1 MAKEKLNLEFNAEV
15 QANVDNIKATINGL
29 KRQLDKLKIPASASK
44 GFERSLQSLSNELVN
59 FEAIAEHGV
68 ESLSDT
74 KKAEAS
80 WAKISNLLGRI
91 TYQIRDLKESPEQIF
106 SKETAA
112 NIEAANKAL
121 EAYQKKMDSI
131 KRTQLYKD
139 KMKSK
144 TDAAR
149 NLSSAESTAT
159 AQSRKVDDQRARLE
173 EAERTWA
180 NERAANFEQQKRDL
194 AEVSSLIAQQ
204 TRIIEDQK
212 KVQAT
217 LNDQEVVTKEGE
229 LQKTFKKALAR
240 ARTEVAEKEAAL
252 EIAKETQ
259 QVATETEKAAKKKK
273 TTAKSQLNK
282 AKKELKEDDPAII
295 QKTEEKTQAENE
307 YAEAQNRTAEAIV
320 AVQEAERA
328 LEEIRQRKAQLEE
341 KANQAE
347 GAKQQIAQAQERKKE
362 LVEEQA
368 ALKAAVQENETFQK
382 QIEKQSNS
390 LAQQEQLL
398 NRYNTS
404 VDQAREA
411 LNLVN
416 QELSSMEL
424 TGTEEEVRQIVTAFG
439 SFAATTT
446 DISAIGRDTEALR
459 AILDSYKVDSLR
471 AIPLAFEAMGRAA
484 ATTAEPVRA
493 VGEMIEATSETA
505 RGITRAAEETE
516 RLKDSILEF
525 FSISN
530 TIQIFKDA
538 IRDAFN
544 TVKELDAAMTETAVV
559 TDASIGDMWNR
570 LPRYTQAANDL
581 GTTTLGAYETMTL
594 FYQQGLKTDEVFE
607 IGTETM
613 KMARIA
619 GLDYAD
625 ATNKMT
631 AALRGFN
638 MELDETSARRVNDV
652 YSELAAITAADT
664 EEIANAMTKTA
675 SIAHNANMEFET
687 TAAFLSQIIE
697 TTRESAETAGTAMKT
712 VIARFQELKKDPS
725 LIGEVDGEIVDAN
738 KIESALRTVGVA
750 LRDSSGQFRDLDDV
764 FLELASKWKDMD
776 KNTQRYIATV
786 AAGSRQ
792 QSRFIAMMSDYDRTM
807 ELVNAANESAGAS
820 QRQFEKTVDSLESKL
835 NRLSNAWA
843 EYTMG
848 LANSTV
854 IKGVV
859 DTLTLFLNAL
869 NDITSWT
876 GNKGLGGVI
885 TGFNKL
891 ALTIAALRGGG
902 ALADTFFGYFGMLNE
917 DTKGL
922 YKFAN
927 GLEAIKLTAED
938 IPGMFTSLG
947 GKISA
952 FKTKIVDA
960 FGAAKAAFSVTSLL
974 KYIGVIGGVVAALA
988 VVVSVYKAIKAA
1000 SPEAQLERTAEL
1012 TKEASEAANEAA
1024 QSYNTLND
1032 SLKNIED
1039 GTSTLENLTRGT
1051 QEWKQ
1056 AVQDVNR
1063 QILELIEKYPELAAF
1078 VESKGGVLTIN
1089 ENKKNAQGQRAE
1101 DVREDYLSKKNQ
1113 AAGVESIAK
1122 IAEIRAQS
1130 AIDFQDLQADAK
1142 VYSIEYQPV
1151 GAYGAAAGTQMTQIA
1166 PRDITEALALAL
1178 ARGEVAPNKEG
1189 VNSWVSEKGYDN
1201 LKVENLNIKALTEF
1215 GYSLQAAEEAMS
1227 VFTQSLTTNALAQM
1241 DVANE
1246 TAEMMT
1252 GFMTDD
1258 RVEAIYT
1265 NALENVQVNTTNKD
1279 RLADIMGWDYDG
1291 GKFYA
1296 GEGED
1301 RHEIEGM
1308 TDEYFKELY
1317 ASILAQETIT
1327 STLMNFSSA
1336 MKNWESGFS
1345 TEIFS
1350 ALTAAYGDSSGGQL
1364 TKGDLKLLE
1373 SVNLEKLYN
1382 QGGGEVALGSYEQ
1395 FTADFISFID
1405 QAVTRFNEA
1414 KGTFA
1419 SLGVNLNSFNFDE
1432 ILTSGALEGLSLN
1445 LEQIYDESGFAGVR
1459 LIMNELQEM
1468 TEGLEDSEVE
1478 DFVSSLNAIDWT
1490 NIDSIEGLTSSLRN
1504 FGIEVNG
1511 GEAALNELASAII
1524 KLSGATRNW
1533 DLEALGGRID
1543 QTGQLI
1549 SDISSGEKDDRIF
1562 SAEEAE
1568 ILRKASPDIELTR
1581 TGEDSFVYA
1590 GDNLKHL
1597 TEVLSQYISN
1607 LITTTPSFENATQEQ
1622 KTDILTTAYS
1632 GMSGFDM
1639 LNMAPGD
1646 EAQEKAITNTMKAKI
1661 AQENLQKQVEEATAA
1676 ITEENKEFA
1685 KNEKAVEALVL
1696 DANEANKATEKL
1708 CETIEDNSEAFKEGN
1723 KQIANGGKASD
1734 NYYKVLSQISA
1745 QAKNVFGDIATEEF
1759 VQANAEAFE
1768 QLAEGGAIGAAA
1780 FEKLQESARQATLTA
1795 LESDERVAG
1804 ALTDIQNWIAQA
1816 DLDFS
1821 VNGYANITDIVNKLL
1836 TVGYTIEETKALLE
1850 SLLGASV
1857 NFKVEYQKMV
1867 LPRAAYDAMYKGQ
1880 AGVTAK
1886 DINGMMYEVSIPKAI
1901 TTSGGA
1907 TAKKKTYRNSGYN
1920 PSSSKGGGGGSSGGS
1935 KEEGWENPY
1944 DKLYNLTREIN
1955 EELRERERLER
1966 RYQQLLKEHHTGA
1979 QDIVAVSEK
1988 ELAHLQEKVELQQA
2002 LIAGRKKQLEEYI
2015 ADNSSLSKYA
2025 EIETNERG
2033 EQVLRI
2039 DWEAINK
2046 VTDADKGQEIE
2057 DYITQLEEWMDS
2069 LEEAQDSLQEIEDAV
2084 QEIKE
2089 RGKDE
2094 YFSLE
2099 DKIKEAVT
2107 QFYQAEIDNL
2117 AAINDSINS
2126 TNERLVDAI
2135 QSSVDKMRQDRENA
2149 ETEEEIADK
2158 QRQLAYLQQDTSGAN
2173 DLAILRLQDEIEQAQ
2188 QDYTDT
2194 LIDQKISE
2202 LQDQNDKAAE
2212 QRQQQIELAQAQLDH
2227 YIESGEIWQ
2236 EVYDLMGSG
2245 LNEETGLIRGSKL
2258 EEILKRSETF
2268 SGLSEIGQMEW
2279 LKELNANVASALA
2292 YLKVGRQLED
2302 LGFAEGTEITFT
2314 TSDGKTLKGKM
2325 DKSGNVTVDGKTYSD
2340 IYQGYDGNFYSE
2352 EEYENK
2358 KASQKPTDT
2367 KPSKESTAVSEQEE
2381 WKPSVGSFVK
2391 IQKDARFVSGEKVLE
2406 AVRAEGVI
2414 SGKKGAFKILRDQ
2427 GDGNFYVGKEWSRNG
2442 VTGLINKKYLTK
2454 YKTGGLADF
2463 TGPAWL
2469 DGTKSKPEMV
2479 LNARDTQNF
2488 IQLKDILSNILSR
2501 TSGSSTTEN
2510 NGDYTYDIDIN
2521 VEKIGSDYDLDRIAS
2536 KVRSMITDA
2545 SQYRNN
2551 NAIGLKR

>member
-1 MAKEKLNLEFNAEV
+1 MAKEKLSLVFDAEI
-15 QANVDNIKATINGL
+15 QTNVDNIKTIINSL
-29 KRQLDKLKIPASASK
+29 KRQLDSLKIPTSASK
-44 GFERSLQSLSNELVN
+44 GFERNLQSLNNELSN
-59 FEAIAEHGV
+59 FETIAEHGV

-80 WAKISNLLGRI
+80 WLKISNLLGRI
-91 TYQIRDLKESPEQIF
+91 SHQIKDLKDSPDQIF
-106 SKETAA
+106 SKTTAA

-121 EAYQKKMDSI
+121 ELYQKKMESVR
-131 KRTQLYKD
+131 RTQSYKD
-139 KMKSK
+139 KVKSK
-144 TDAAR
+144 TEATR
-149 NLSSAESTAT
+149 TLNTAEASVASQTRKFEE
-159 AQSRKVDDQRARLE
+159 AQARLE
-173 EAERTWA
+173 ADERTWA
-180 NERAANFEQQKRDL
+180 SSRAANYEQQKREL
-194 AEVSSLIAQQ
+194 AKVNNLIEEQ
-204 TRIIEDQK
+204 TRILEEQK
-212 KVQAT
+212 RVQT
-217 LNDQEVVTKEGE
+217 DLNDEDVVTKEGD
-229 LQKTFKKALAR
+229 LQKNFKKSLSR
-240 ARTEVAEKEAAL
+240 ARLEVEEKEKAVEAAKEAQKVAEQAEKT
-252 EIAKETQ
+252 AKNKQ
-259 QVATETEKAAKKKK
+259 SS
-273 TTAKSQLNK
+273 AKSQVTRLQ
-282 AKKELKEDDPAII
+282 KKGLKEDDPAIVKQI
-295 QKTEEKTQAENE
+295 ENRTEAIAAYNQAQENTRKAIEGVQQAE
-307 YAEAQNRTAEAIV
+307 Q
-320 AVQEAERA
+320 A
-328 LEEIRQRKAQLEE
+328 LEAAHQKKEQLEQ
-341 KANQAE
+341 KAVQAE
-347 GAKQQIAQAQERKKE
+347 GAKQQIAQAQERKKS
-362 LVEEQA
+362 LIAEQNV
-368 ALKAAVQENETFQK
+368 LKAAVQEHEEFQS
-382 QIEKQSNS
+382 QLERQLNS
-390 LAQQEQLL
+390 LIDQEAQLQ
-398 NRYNTS
+398 RYKDAVN
-404 VDQAREA
+404 QAKEA
-411 LNLVN
+411 LN
-416 QELSSMEL
+416 QIKRELSEEEL
-424 TGTEEEVRQIVTAFG
+424 SNTEEEWGRVIAAFER
-439 SFAATTT
+439 
-446 DISAIGRDTEALR
+446 ISTIDFSEIGRDTEALG
-459 AILDSYKVDSLR
+459 AALEDYKTDSLR
-471 AIPLAFEAMGRAA
+471 AIPTSLEAISREAERAA
-484 ATTAEPVRA
+484 PA
-493 VGEMIEATSETA
+493 VEEVGRIVEETSETA
-505 RGITRAAEETE
+505 KSISRAAEETE

-570 LPRYTQAANDL
+570 LPRYTQAANEL

-820 QRQFEKTVDSLESKL
+820 QRQFEKTIDSLESKL

-876 GNKGLGGVI
+876 GNEGLGGII

-927 GLEAIKLTAED
+927 GLEAIKLTAKD
-938 IPGMFTSLG
+938 IPGMFASLG
-947 GKISA
+947 EKVSA
-952 FKTKIVDA
+952 FKTKIIDA

-974 KYIGVIGGVVAALA
+974 KYIGVIGGIVAALT
-988 VVVSVYKAIKAA
+988 VVVSIYKAIKAA

-1032 SLKNIED
+1032 SLKNIEE
-1039 GTSTLENLTRGT
+1039 GTSTLENLIRGT

-1056 AVQDVNR
+1056 AVQDVNG

-1078 VESKGGVLTIN
+1078 VESKGGILTIN
-1089 ENKKNAQGQRAE
+1089 ENKKNTQGQRAE
-1101 DVREDYLSKKNQ
+1101 DIREDYFLKKNQ
-1113 AAGVESIAK
+1113 AAGIESIAK
-1122 IAEIRAQS
+1122 IAEIRAQN
-1130 AIDFQDLQADAK
+1130 AVDFQDLQEDAI
-1142 VYSIEYQPV
+1142 VRSIEQRQV
-1151 GAYGAAAGTQMTQIA
+1151 DEYGTVEKFLADRQ
-1166 PRDITEALALAL
+1166 DITEALALAL
-1178 ARGEVAPNKEG
+1178 VRGEVAPNKEG
-1189 VNSWVSEKGYDN
+1189 INSWASKKGYDN
-1201 LKVENLNIKALTEF
+1201 LEIEELNIKALAEF

-1241 DVANE
+1241 DVTNE
-1246 TAEMMT
+1246 AAEMMT
-1252 GFMTDD
+1252 SFMTDD
-1258 RVEAIYT
+1258 RIEAIYAD
-1265 NALENVQVNTTNKD
+1265 ALKNIEVNTTNKE

-1291 GKFYA
+1291 EKFYA

-1317 ASILAQETIT
+1317 ASVLTQETIT
-1327 STLMNFSSA
+1327 SALINFSSA
-1336 MKNWESGFS
+1336 MKNWESGLG

-1350 ALTAAYGDSSGGQL
+1350 ALAAVYSDSSGKQL
-1364 TKGDLKLLE
+1364 TKEDLKLLE
-1373 SVNLEKLYN
+1373 GVNLENLYE
-1382 QGGGEVALGSYEQ
+1382 QGGGEATLGSYDQ
-1395 FTADFISFID
+1395 FVADFNSFID

-1414 KGTFA
+1414 EGAFA
-1419 SLGVNLNSFNFDE
+1419 SLGVNLDDFNFNE
-1432 ILTSGALEGLSLN
+1432 SLTSGALEGLSLN

-1459 LIMNELQEM
+1459 SIMNELQKM
-1468 TEGLEDSEVE
+1468 TEGMEDSEVE

-1511 GEAALNELASAII
+1511 GEAALNELANAII
-1524 KLSGATRNW
+1524 KLGGATRNW
-1533 DLEALGGRID
+1533 DLETLGGRID
-1543 QTGQLI
+1543 QTSQLI
-1549 SDISSGEKDDRIF
+1549 SDISSGEKDDKVF

-1568 ILRKASPDIELTR
+1568 ILRKASPDIELIR

-1597 TEVLSQYISN
+1597 TEVLSQYVSN

-1622 KTDILTTAYS
+1622 KTDMLTTAYS

-1646 EAQEKAITNTMKAKI
+1646 ETQEKAIANTMKAKI
-1661 AQENLQKQVEEATAA
+1661 AQENLQKQIEEATVA
-1676 ITEENKEFA
+1676 IAEENKEFA
-1685 KNEKAVEALVL
+1685 KNEKAVEALIL
-1696 DANEANKATEKL
+1696 DANEANKATAKL

-1734 NYYKVLSQISA
+1734 NYYKILSQISA
-1745 QAKNVFGDIATEEF
+1745 QAKNVFGDVATEEF

-1780 FEKLQESARQATLTA
+1780 FEKLYESARQATLTA
-1795 LESDERVAG
+1795 LESDERIAG

-1857 NFKVEYQKMV
+1857 EFEVDYQTITIPTT
-1867 LPRAAYDAMYKGQ
+1867 LYNQRAKYGNTEVVSQDGGMTTYK
-1880 AGVTAK
+1880 
-1886 DINGMMYEVSIPKAI
+1886 IPSTISVK
-1901 TTSGGA
+1901 GGA
-1907 TAKKKTYRNSGYN
+1907 TAKKKTYRNSGYS
-1920 PSSSKGGGGGSSGGS
+1920 PSSSKSGGGSSGGS
-1935 KEEGWENPY
+1935 KEEDWENPY

-1988 ELAHLQEKVELQQA
+1988 ELAHLQEEVELQQA
-2002 LIAGRKKQLEEYI
+2002 LIAGRKEQLKEYI
-2015 ADNSSLSKYA
+2015 ADNSGLSKYA

-2046 VTDADKGQEIE
+2046 VTDTDKGQEIE

-2099 DKIKEAVT
+2099 DRIKEAVT
-2107 QFYQAEIDNL
+2107 QFYQSEIDNL
-2117 AAINDSINS
+2117 TAINESIND
-2126 TNERLVDAI
+2126 TNDRLVDAI
-2135 QSSVDKMRQDRENA
+2135 QSSVDKMRQDRENV

-2173 DLAILRLQDEIEQAQ
+2173 DLAILQLQDEIEQAQ

-2202 LQDQNDKAAE
+2202 LQEQNDKAAE

-2236 EVYDLMGSG
+2236 EVYDLMGNG

-2258 EEILKRSETF
+2258 EEILKKSETF

-2292 YLKVGRQLED
+2292 YLKVGRQLEN

-2314 TSDGKTLKGKM
+2314 TSDGKTIKGKM

-2340 IYQGYDGNFYSE
+2340 VYQGYDGNFYSE
-2352 EEYENK
+2352 EKYEDK
-2358 KASQKPTDT
+2358 RTPPKPADT
-2367 KPSKESTAVSEQEE
+2367 QPPKNSSPASEQEE
-2381 WKPSVGSFVK
+2381 WKPSVGNFVK
-2391 IQKDARFVSGEKVLE
+2391 IQKGAKFVSGEKVLE

-2454 YKTGGLADF
+2454 YKTGGLANF

-2488 IQLKDILSNILSR
+2488 IQLKDILANILSH
-2501 TSGSSTTEN
+2501 TSGSSITEN
-2510 NGDYTYDIDIN
+2510 NGDNTYDIDIN
-2521 VEKIGSDYDLDRIAS
+2521 VEKIGSDYDLDQIAS
-2536 KVRSMITDA
+2536 RVRSMITNA

>member
-1 MAKEKLNLEFNAEV
+1 MAKEKLNLVFDAEV

-149 NLSSAESTAT
+149 NLSSAESTAAT
-159 AQSRKVDDQRARLE
+159 QSRKVDDQRARLE
-173 EAERTWA
+173 EAERTWV

-194 AEVSSLIAQQ
+194 AEISSLITQQ

-259 QVATETEKAAKKKK
+259 QVAAETEKAAKKKK
-273 TTAKSQLNK
+273 TTAKSQFSK

-307 YAEAQNRTAEAIV
+307 YAEAQNRTVEAIA

-341 KANQAE
+341 RASQAE
-347 GAKQQIAQAQERKKE
+347 EAKQQIAQAQERKRE
-362 LVEEQA
+362 LTEEQA
-368 ALKAAVQENETFQK
+368 ALKAAVQENEAFQR
-382 QIEKQSNS
+382 QIERQGSS

-411 LNLVN
+411 VNLIN

-424 TGTEEEVRQIVTAFG
+424 TGTEEEVRQIVAAFSGFATA
-439 SFAATTT
+439 T
-446 DISAIGRDTEALR
+446 DILAIGRDTEALR
-459 AILDSYKVDSLR
+459 AILDSYRADSLR
-471 AIPLAFEAMGRAA
+471 AIPLAFEEMGRTA
-484 ATTAEPVRA
+484 ATTVEPVRA

-505 RGITRAAEETE
+505 RSITRAAEETE

-559 TDASIGDMWNR
+559 TDASISDMWNR

-725 LIGEVDGEIVDAN
+725 LIGEVDGEVVDAN

-820 QRQFEKTVDSLESKL
+820 QKQFEKTVDSLESKL

-848 LANSTV
+848 LANNAV
-854 IKGVV
+854 IKGAV
-859 DTLTLFLNAL
+859 DALTTLLNVL
-869 NDITSWT
+869 NDITSWA
-876 GNKGLGGVI
+876 GNEGLGGII

-902 ALADTFFGYFGMLNE
+902 ALADTFFAHFSMLNE
-917 DTKGL
+917 NTKGL

-927 GLEAIKLTAED
+927 GLEAIKLTAKD
-938 IPGMFTSLG
+938 IPGMFTALAEKAG
-947 GKISA
+947 V
-952 FKTKIVDA
+952 FKTKIADA
-960 FGAAKAAFSVTSLL
+960 FTAAKTAFSTGSLL
-974 KYIGVIGGVVAALA
+974 KYIGVIGGIVVALTA
-988 VVVSVYKAIKAA
+988 VVAIYKAIKEN
-1000 SPEAQLERTAEL
+1000 SPEAQLERAAKL
-1012 TKEASEAANEAA
+1012 TEEASGAAKEAA
-1024 QSYNTLND
+1024 QSYNDLKE
-1032 SLKNIED
+1032 SLEDIED
-1039 GTSTLENLTRGT
+1039 GTSSLEALTRGT
-1051 QEWKQ
+1051 QEWKK
-1056 AVQDVNR
+1056 AVQDTNQ
-1063 QILELIEKYPELAAF
+1063 QILELIEKYPALAAF
-1078 VESKGGVLTIN
+1078 VESNGGILTIN
-1089 ENKKNAQGQRAE
+1089 EQKTNAQGQRAQDIE
-1101 DVREDYLSKKNQ
+1101 NEYYLKKVQ
-1113 AAGVESIAK
+1113 AAGVEAIAK
-1122 IAEIRAQS
+1122 IEEIKVQS
-1130 AIDFQDLQADAK
+1130 SLEFQDLQADAR
-1142 VYSIEYQPV
+1142 VYTTGSVSQVEYGGQARRTV
-1151 GAYGAAAGTQMTQIA
+1151 SKEA
-1166 PRDITEALALAL
+1166 TEQLALAL
-1178 ARGEVAPNKEG
+1178 ASGEAAPNKEG
-1189 VNSWVSEKGYDN
+1189 AAAWLTKEGYDN
-1201 LKVENLNIKALTEF
+1201 FDTTSLNIDALIEF
-1215 GYSLQAAEEAMS
+1215 GQGLRAAKEAMS
-1227 VFTQSLTTNALAQM
+1227 VFTQSLTTSVLAQM
-1241 DVANE
+1241 DTTEEAAKAME
-1246 TAEMMT
+1246 S
-1252 GFMTDD
+1252 FMTDE
-1258 RVEAIYT
+1258 RVNAIY
-1265 NALENVQVNTTNKD
+1265 NSALSEVKVNKQSKQE
-1279 RLADIMGWDYDG
+1279 LADIMGWDYSR

-1308 TDEYFKELY
+1308 TDEYFKKLY
-1317 ASILAQETIT
+1317 ASVMAQQNIT
-1327 STLMNFSSA
+1327 TSLEGFSQA
-1336 MKNWESGFS
+1336 MGNWEEALGV
-1345 TEIFS
+1345 EAYS
-1350 ALTAAYGDSSGGQL
+1350 AISAAYGSSHGEQL
-1364 TKGDLKLLE
+1364 TKRDLELLDSLDINSIYE
-1373 SVNLEKLYN
+1373 
-1382 QGGGEVALGSYEQ
+1382 QAGGEEVLGSYDQ
-1395 FTADFISFID
+1395 FVADFNLFK
-1405 QAVTRFNEA
+1405 QEAAMRFEEVQNVFA
-1414 KGTFA
+1414 DLGTDLS
-1419 SLGVNLNSFNFDE
+1419 SLTFDDN
-1432 ILTSGALEGLSLN
+1432 LTSGAIEGLSRG
-1445 LEQIYDESGFAGVR
+1445 LEQVYNETGASGVR
-1459 LIMNELQEM
+1459 TITTMLQEM
-1468 TEGLEDSEVE
+1468 TEGLDATEVE
-1478 DFVSSLNAIDWT
+1478 RFASSLNAVNWT
-1490 NIDSIEGLTSSLRN
+1490 DVDAVEGLKSSFKN
-1504 FGIEVNG
+1504 FDIEVNG
-1511 GEAALNELASAII
+1511 GEAAINSLIEAII

-1533 DLEALGGRID
+1533 DLETLTERID
-1543 QTGQLI
+1543 QASQLI
-1549 SDISSGEKDDRIF
+1549 SDISTGEKEDRVF

-1568 ILRKASPDIELTR
+1568 ILRGASPSIELAR
-1581 TGEDSFVYA
+1581 TGEDSYVYA
-1590 GDNLKHL
+1590 GDNLKEL
-1597 TEVLSQYISN
+1597 TNLLNQYVSN
-1607 LITTTPSFENATQEQ
+1607 LITSTPSFENATQEQ
-1622 KTDILTTAYS
+1622 KADMLTTAYS

-1639 LNMAPGD
+1639 LNIAPGD
-1646 EAQEKAITNTMKAKI
+1646 EAQEKAIINTMEARV
-1661 AQENLQKQVEEATAA
+1661 AQESLQKQIEEATMA
-1676 ITEENKEFA
+1676 IAEENKEFA
-1685 KNEKAVEALVL
+1685 KNEKAVGALVL

-1708 CETIEDNSEAFKEGN
+1708 CKTVEDNSEAFKEGN
-1723 KQIANGGKASD
+1723 KQLANGGKVSD
-1734 NYYKVLSQISA
+1734 SYYKVLSQIASE
-1745 QAKNVFGDIATEEF
+1745 AKGVFGDIATEDF

-1768 QLAEGGAIGAAA
+1768 QLAEGGAVGAAA
-1780 FEKLQESARQATLTA
+1780 FERIQAAARQATLSA
-1795 LESDERVAG
+1795 LESDERIAG
-1804 ALTDIQNWIAQA
+1804 VLTDIQNWVAQA

-1850 SLLGASV
+1850 SLLGATV

-1867 LPRAAYDAMYKGQ
+1867 LPRAAYEAMYKGQ

-1907 TAKKKTYRNSGYN
+1907 TAKKKSYRNSGYS
-1920 PSSSKGGGGGSSGGS
+1920 PSGSGGGGSSGGS
-1935 KEEGWENPY
+1935 KEEDWENPY

-1979 QDIVAVSEK
+1979 QDIAAISEK
-1988 ELAHLQEKVELQQA
+1988 ELAHLQEEVELQQA
-2002 LIAGRKKQLEEYI
+2002 LIAGRKEQLEEYM
-2015 ADNSSLSKYA
+2015 ADNANLSKYA
-2025 EIETNERG
+2025 GIETNERG

-2046 VTDADKGQEIE
+2046 ITDTDKGQEVE
-2057 DYITQLEEWMDS
+2057 DYISQLEEWMDS

-2099 DKIKEAVT
+2099 DRIKEAVT

-2117 AAINDSINS
+2117 TAINESINS

-2158 QRQLAYLQQDTSGAN
+2158 QRKLAFLQQDTSGAN
-2173 DLAILRLQDEIEQAQ
+2173 DLAILQLQDEIEQAQ

-2194 LIDQKISE
+2194 LIDQKITE

-2258 EEILKRSETF
+2258 EEILKSSETF

-2302 LGFAEGTEITFT
+2302 LGFAEGTEVTFT

-2340 IYQGYDGNFYSE
+2340 VYQGYDGNFYSE

-2367 KPSKESTAVSEQEE
+2367 KPPKESTTVSEQEE
-2381 WKPSVGSFVK
+2381 WEPSVGSFVK
-2391 IQKDARFVSGEKVLE
+2391 IQKNARFVSGEKVLE
-2406 AVRAEGVI
+2406 AVRAEGVV

>member
-1 MAKEKLNLEFNAEV
+1 MAKEKLSLVFDAEI
-15 QANVDNIKATINGL
+15 QTNVDNIKTIINSL
-29 KRQLDKLKIPASASK
+29 KRQLDSLKIPASASK
-44 GFERSLQSLSNELVN
+44 GFERNLQSLNNELSN
-59 FEAIAEHGV
+59 FETIAEHGV

-80 WAKISNLLGRI
+80 WSKISNLLGRI
-91 TYQIRDLKESPEQIF
+91 GHQIRDLKDSPDQIF
-106 SKETAA
+106 SKTTAA

-121 EAYQKKMDSI
+121 ELYQKKMESVR
-131 KRTQLYKD
+131 RTQSYKD
-139 KMKSK
+139 KVKSK
-144 TDAAR
+144 TEATRTLNTAETNAASQTR
-149 NLSSAESTAT
+149 KLEE
-159 AQSRKVDDQRARLE
+159 AQARLE
-173 EAERTWA
+173 VGERAWA
-180 NERAANFEQQKRDL
+180 SSRAANYEQQKREL
-194 AEVSSLIAQQ
+194 TRVNNLIEEQ
-204 TRIIEDQK
+204 TRILEDQK
-212 KVQAT
+212 RVQAD
-217 LNDQEVVTKEGE
+217 LNDEDVVTKEGD
-229 LQKTFKKALAR
+229 LQKNFKRSLSR
-240 ARTEVAEKEAAL
+240 ARLEAEEKERALEATKEAQKVAEQA
-252 EIAKETQ
+252 
-259 QVATETEKAAKKKK
+259 EK
-273 TTAKSQLNK
+273 TAKTKQSSVRGQLTK
-282 AKKELKEDDPAII
+282 LQKKGLKEDDPAIVKQIEDKAAAEAAYAQAQQNTVEAI
-295 QKTEEKTQAENE
+295 QTVQQAE
-307 YAEAQNRTAEAIV
+307 Q
-320 AVQEAERA
+320 A
-328 LEEIRQRKAQLEE
+328 LEVARQRKEQLEQ
-341 KANQAE
+341 KAIQAE
-347 GAKQQIAQAQERKKE
+347 GAKQQIAQAQEKKKS
-362 LVEEQA
+362 LIAEQN
-368 ALKAAVQENETFQK
+368 ALKTTVQEHEEFQN
-382 QIEKQSNS
+382 QLEKQRNS
-390 LAQQEQLL
+390 LADQETQLQ
-398 NRYNTS
+398 RYKDAVN
-404 VDQAREA
+404 QAKEA
-411 LNLVN
+411 LN
-416 QELSSMEL
+416 QIKRELSEAEISS
-424 TGTEEEVRQIVTAFG
+424 TEEEWGRVIAAFERF
-439 SFAATTT
+439 STIDF
-446 DISAIGRDTEALR
+446 SEIGRDTEALG
-459 AILDSYKVDSLR
+459 AALEDYKTDSLR
-471 AIPLAFEAMGRAA
+471 AIPISLEAISREAERAA
-484 ATTAEPVRA
+484 PA
-493 VGEMIEATSETA
+493 VEEVGRIVDETSETA
-505 RGITRAAEETE
+505 ESISRAAEETE

-538 IRDAFN
+538 IRDAYN

-559 TDASIGDMWNR
+559 TDFTIGDMWNQ

-594 FYQQGLKTDEVFE
+594 FYQQGLKTNEVFN

-725 LIGEVDGEIVDAN
+725 LIGEVDGEVVDAN

-807 ELVNAANESAGAS
+807 ELVSAANESAGAS

-848 LANSTV
+848 LANNTV
-854 IKGVV
+854 IKGAV
-859 DTLTLFLNAL
+859 DALTLFLNAL
-869 NDITSWT
+869 NDITSWA
-876 GNKGLGGVI
+876 GNEGLGGVI

-891 ALTIAALRGGG
+891 TLTFAALRGGG

-927 GLEAIKLTAED
+927 GLEAIKLTAKD
-938 IPGMFTSLG
+938 IPGMFASLG
-947 GKISA
+947 EKASA

-1024 QSYNTLND
+1024 QSYNILND
-1032 SLKNIED
+1032 SLKSIEE
-1039 GTSTLENLTRGT
+1039 GSSTLENLTRGT

-1078 VESKGGVLTIN
+1078 VESKGGILTIN

-1101 DVREDYLSKKNQ
+1101 DIRESYLSKKNQ

-1122 IAEIRAQS
+1122 IAEIKAQG
-1130 AIDFQDLQADAK
+1130 AVDFQDLQADAK
-1142 VYSIEYQPV
+1142 VYSIEYQSV
-1151 GAYGAAAGTQMTQIA
+1151 DAYGAAAAAGVPKLQ
-1166 PRDITEALALAL
+1166 RDITEALALAL

-1189 VNSWVSEKGYDN
+1189 INSWVSEKGYDN
-1201 LKVENLNIKALTEF
+1201 LKVENLNIKALIEF
-1215 GYSLQAAEEAMS
+1215 GYSLQAADEAMS

-1241 DVANE
+1241 DVTNE

-1258 RVEAIYT
+1258 RVEAIYAD
-1265 NALENVQVNTTNKD
+1265 ALENVKVNTANKN

-1327 STLMNFSSA
+1327 STLINFSSA

-1350 ALTAAYGDSSGGQL
+1350 ALTAAYGSSSGEQL
-1364 TKGDLKLLE
+1364 TKENLKSLE
-1373 SVNLEKLYN
+1373 GVNLENLYK
-1382 QGGGEVALGSYEQ
+1382 QGGGEATLGNYDQ
-1395 FTADFISFID
+1395 FVTDFNSFID
-1405 QAVTRFNEA
+1405 QAITRFSEA
-1414 KGTFA
+1414 EGA
-1419 SLGVNLNSFNFDE
+1419 LAGLGVDLDSFNFDE
-1432 ILTSGALEGLSLN
+1432 SLSSGALEGLSLN

-1511 GEAALNELASAII
+1511 GEAALNELANAII
-1524 KLSGATRNW
+1524 KLGGATRNW
-1533 DLEALGGRID
+1533 DLEVLGGRID
-1543 QTGQLI
+1543 QTSQLI
-1549 SDISSGEKDDRIF
+1549 SDISLGEKDDRTF

-1568 ILRKASPDIELTR
+1568 ILRKASPDIELIR

-1597 TEVLSQYISN
+1597 TEVLSQYVSN

-1622 KTDILTTAYS
+1622 KTDMLTTAYS

-1646 EAQEKAITNTMKAKI
+1646 ETQEKAITNTMKAKI

-1734 NYYKVLSQISA
+1734 VYYKVLSQIAS
-1745 QAKNVFGDIATEEF
+1745 QAKGVFGDIATEDF

-1768 QLAEGGAIGAAA
+1768 QLAEGGAVGAAA
-1780 FEKLQESARQATLTA
+1780 FERIQAAARQATLSA
-1795 LESDERVAG
+1795 LESDERTAG
-1804 ALTDIQNWIAQA
+1804 ALTDIQNWVAQA

-1836 TVGYTIEETKALLE
+1836 TAGYTIEETKALLE

-1857 NFKVEYQKMV
+1857 NFEVEYQKMV
-1867 LPRAAYDAMYKGQ
+1867 LPRAAYEAMYKGQ
-1880 AGVTAK
+1880 AGVTVK
-1886 DINGMMYEVSIPKAI
+1886 DLNGMMYEVSIPKAI

-1907 TAKKKTYRNSGYN
+1907 TAKKKSYRDSGYS
-1920 PSSSKGGGGGSSGGS
+1920 PSGSKGGGSSK
-1935 KEEGWENPY
+1935 KEDWENPY

-1955 EELRERERLER
+1955 EELRERERIER
-1966 RYQQLLKEHHTGA
+1966 RYQKLLKAHHTGA
-1979 QDIVAVSEK
+1979 QDIVGVSEK
-1988 ELAHLQEKVELQQA
+1988 ELAHLQEEAELQEK
-2002 LIAGRKKQLEEYI
+2002 LIAGRKQQMNEYLKE
-2015 ADNSSLSKYA
+2015 NSSLSKYA
-2025 EIETNERG
+2025 NIETNERG
-2033 EQVLRI
+2033 EQILRI

-2046 VTDADKGQEIE
+2046 VTDEEKGQKIE
-2057 DYITQLEEWMDS
+2057 DYISQLEEW
-2069 LEEAQDSLQEIEDAV
+2069 LESIDEANDTLDEIQDTVE
-2084 QEIKE
+2084 EIKE

-2094 YFSLE
+2094 YFDLE
-2099 DKIKEAVT
+2099 ERIKDALT
-2107 QFYQAEIDNL
+2107 QSYQDQIDEL
-2117 AAINDSINS
+2117 SAINESIND
-2126 TNERLVDAI
+2126 TNSRLIDAM
-2135 QSSVDKMRQDRENA
+2135 QSSIDKARQDRDNA
-2149 ETEEEIADK
+2149 EREEEIADK

-2173 DLAILRLQDEIEQAQ
+2173 DMAILQLQEEISQAQ
-2188 QDYTDT
+2188 QDQTDA

-2202 LQDQNDKAAE
+2202 LQEQNDKAAE
-2212 QRQQQIELAQAQLDH
+2212 QRQQQIDLAQAQLDH
-2227 YIESGEIWQ
+2227 YIASGEIWQ
-2236 EVYDLMGSG
+2236 EVYGLMSEG
-2245 LNEETGLIRGSKL
+2245 LSEENGLVRGSKL
-2258 EEILKRSETF
+2258 EEILKKSETF
-2268 SGLSEIGQMEW
+2268 EGLSEIGQMEW

-2292 YLKVGRQLED
+2292 YLKVGRQIEN
-2302 LGFAEGTEITFT
+2302 LGLKEGTEITFT
-2314 TSDGKTLKGKM
+2314 TADGKVVKGKM
-2325 DKSGNVTVDGKTYSD
+2325 DKQGNVTVDGKTYSD
-2340 IYQGYDGNFYSE
+2340 VYQGFDGNYYSDE
-2352 EEYENK
+2352 NYEDK
-2358 KASQKPTDT
+2358 RKPVSTTPPPDE
-2367 KPSKESTAVSEQEE
+2367 KPKESPVAED
-2381 WKPSVGSFVK
+2381 WKPSVGGMVK
-2391 IQKDARFVSGEKVLE
+2391 ITKGAKFVSGEKVME

-2414 SGKKGAFKILRDQ
+2414 AGKKGAFKILKDQ
-2427 GDGNFYVGKEWSRNG
+2427 GNGNFYVGRDWSQKG

-2469 DGTKSKPEMV
+2469 DGTKNKPEMV

-2501 TSGSSTTEN
+2501 ASGSSTTEN

>member
-1 MAKEKLNLEFNAEV
+1 MAKEKLNLVFDAEV
-15 QANVDNIKATINGL
+15 QANVDNIKTTINGL
-29 KRQLDKLKIPASASK
+29 KRQLDKLKIPASASR

-112 NIEAANKAL
+112 NIDAANKAL

-139 KMKSK
+139 KIKSK

-173 EAERTWA
+173 EVERTWA
-180 NERAANFEQQKRDL
+180 NERAANFEQQKKDL
-194 AEVSSLIAQQ
+194 AEVSGLIAQQ
-204 TRIIEDQK
+204 TRVIEDQK

-240 ARTEVAEKEAAL
+240 AKAEAAEKETAL
-252 EIAKETQ
+252 KIAKETQ
-259 QVATETEKAAKKKK
+259 QVAVETEKAAKKKK
-273 TTAKSQLNK
+273 NTAKSQLSK

-341 KANQAE
+341 KASQAE

-362 LVEEQA
+362 LLEEQA
-368 ALKAAVQENETFQK
+368 TLKAAVQENEAFQK
-382 QIEKQSNS
+382 QIEKQSGS
-390 LAQQEQLL
+390 LVQQEQLL

-404 VDQAREA
+404 VDQARDA
-411 LNLVN
+411 LNLIN
-416 QELSSMEL
+416 QELSSIEL
-424 TGTEEEVRQIVTAFG
+424 TGTEEEVRQIVAAFG
-439 SFAATTT
+439 SFATTT

-471 AIPLAFEAMGRAA
+471 TIPLAFEAMGRAA

-559 TDASIGDMWNR
+559 TDASISDMWNR

-725 LIGEVDGEIVDAN
+725 LIGEVDGEVVDAN

-820 QRQFEKTVDSLESKL
+820 QKQFEKTVDSLESKL

-848 LANSTV
+848 LANNAV
-854 IKGVV
+854 IKEAV
-859 DTLTLFLNAL
+859 DALTALLNVL

-876 GNKGLGGVI
+876 GNEGLGGII

-902 ALADTFFGYFGMLNE
+902 ALADTFFGYFSMLNE

-927 GLEAIKLTAED
+927 GLEAIKLTAKD
-938 IPGMFTSLG
+938 IPGMFATLAEKAG
-947 GKISA
+947 A
-952 FKTKIVDA
+952 FKTKIVNA
-960 FGAAKAAFSVTSLL
+960 FTAAKSAFSIGGLL

-988 VVVSVYKAIKAA
+988 AVVAIYKAIKEN
-1000 SPEAQLERTAEL
+1000 SPEAQLERAAKL
-1012 TKEASEAANEAA
+1012 TEEASGAAKEAA
-1024 QSYNTLND
+1024 QSYNDLKE
-1032 SLKNIED
+1032 SLESIED
-1039 GTSTLENLTRGT
+1039 GTSSLEALTRGT
-1051 QEWKQ
+1051 QEWKK
-1056 AVQDVNR
+1056 AVQDTNQ
-1063 QILELIEKYPELAAF
+1063 QILELIEKYPALAAF
-1078 VESKGGVLTIN
+1078 VESNGGVLTIN
-1089 ENKKNAQGQRAE
+1089 EQKTNAQGQRAQDIE
-1101 DVREDYLSKKNQ
+1101 NEYYLKKVQ
-1113 AAGVESIAK
+1113 AAGVEAIAK
-1122 IAEIRAQS
+1122 AEEIRVQS
-1130 AIDFQDLQADAK
+1130 SLEFQNLQADAK
-1142 VYSIEYQPV
+1142 VYMAESVSQVEY
-1151 GAYGAAAGTQMTQIA
+1151 GGWTRKTALKEA
-1166 PRDITEALALAL
+1166 TEQLALAL
-1178 ARGEVAPNKEG
+1178 ASGEAAPNKEG
-1189 VNSWVSEKGYDN
+1189 VTAWLTKEGYSNFDTTS
-1201 LKVENLNIKALTEF
+1201 LNINALIEF
-1215 GYSLQAAEEAMS
+1215 GQGLRAAKEAMS
-1227 VFTQSLTTNALAQM
+1227 VFTQSLTTSVLAQM
-1241 DVANE
+1241 DTTEE
-1246 TAEMMT
+1246 TAKAMES
-1252 GFMTDD
+1252 FMTDE
-1258 RVEAIYT
+1258 RVNAIYK
-1265 NALENVQVNTTNKD
+1265 NAFSEVKVD
-1279 RLADIMGWDYDG
+1279 RQSKQELADIMGWDYSR

-1308 TDEYFKELY
+1308 TDEYFKKLY
-1317 ASILAQETIT
+1317 ASVIT
-1327 STLMNFSSA
+1327 QQNITTSL
-1336 MKNWESGFS
+1336 EGFS
-1345 TEIFS
+1345 QAMGTWEKALGVEAYS
-1350 ALTAAYGDSSGGQL
+1350 AISAAYGTSHGEQL
-1364 TKGDLKLLE
+1364 TKHDLELLDDLDMSSIYE
-1373 SVNLEKLYN
+1373 
-1382 QGGGEVALGSYEQ
+1382 QAGGEEVLGNYEQ
-1395 FTADFISFID
+1395 FITDFNLFKQEAAMRFEEVQNVFADLGADLSSL
-1405 QAVTRFNEA
+1405 
-1414 KGTFA
+1414 TFDD
-1419 SLGVNLNSFNFDE
+1419 N
-1432 ILTSGALEGLSLN
+1432 LTSGAIEGLSRG
-1445 LEQIYDESGFAGVR
+1445 LEQVYNETGASGVR
-1459 LIMNELQEM
+1459 AITTMLQEM
-1468 TEGLEDSEVE
+1468 TEGLDSTEVE
-1478 DFVSSLNAIDWT
+1478 KFASSLNAVNWT
-1490 NIDSIEGLTSSLRN
+1490 DVDAVEGLKSSFKN
-1504 FGIEVNG
+1504 FGVEVNG
-1511 GEAALNELASAII
+1511 GEVAINNLIEAII

-1533 DLEALGGRID
+1533 DLETLTERID
-1543 QTGQLI
+1543 QASQLI
-1549 SDISSGEKDDRIF
+1549 SDISAGEKEDRVF

-1568 ILRKASPDIELTR
+1568 ILRGASPGIELTR
-1581 TGEDSFVYA
+1581 TGEDSYVYA
-1590 GDNLKHL
+1590 GDNLKEL
-1597 TEVLSQYISN
+1597 TNLLNQYVSN
-1607 LITTTPSFENATQEQ
+1607 LITSTPSFENATQEQ
-1622 KTDILTTAYS
+1622 KADMLTTAYS

-1639 LNMAPGD
+1639 LNIALDD
-1646 EAQEKAITNTMKAKI
+1646 EAQEKAITGTIEARV
-1661 AQENLQKQVEEATAA
+1661 AQESLQKQIEEATTA
-1676 ITEENKEFA
+1676 IAEENKEFA
-1685 KNEKAVEALVL
+1685 KNEKAVGALVL

-1708 CETIEDNSEAFKEGN
+1708 CKTVEDNSEAFKEGN
-1723 KQIANGGKASD
+1723 KQLANGEKASD
-1734 NYYKVLSQISA
+1734 GYYKVLSQIASE
-1745 QAKNVFGDIATEEF
+1745 AKSVFGDVATEDF

-1768 QLAEGGAIGAAA
+1768 QLAEGGAVGAAA
-1780 FEKLQESARQATLTA
+1780 FERIQAAARQATLSA
-1795 LESDERVAG
+1795 LESDERIAG

-1850 SLLGASV
+1850 SLLGATV

-1867 LPRAAYDAMYKGQ
+1867 LPRAAYEAMYKGQ

-1907 TAKKKTYRNSGYN
+1907 TAKKKSYRNSGYS
-1920 PSSSKGGGGGSSGGS
+1920 PSSSGGGGGGSSGGS
-1935 KEEGWENPY
+1935 KEEDWENPY

-1979 QDIVAVSEK
+1979 QDIAAISEK
-1988 ELAHLQEKVELQQA
+1988 ELAHLQEEVELQQA
-2002 LIAGRKKQLEEYI
+2002 LIAGRKEQLEEYM
-2015 ADNSSLSKYA
+2015 ADNANLSNYA
-2025 EIETNERG
+2025 GIETNDRG

-2046 VTDADKGQEIE
+2046 ITDADKGQEVE
-2057 DYITQLEEWMDS
+2057 DYISQLEEWMDS

-2094 YFSLE
+2094 YFGLE
-2099 DKIKEAVT
+2099 DRIKEAVT
-2107 QFYQAEIDNL
+2107 QFYQTEIDNL
-2117 AAINDSINS
+2117 TAINESINS

-2135 QSSVDKMRQDRENA
+2135 QSSVDKMRQDRKNA

-2158 QRQLAYLQQDTSGAN
+2158 QRQLAFLQQDTSGAN
-2173 DLAILRLQDEIEQAQ
+2173 DLAILQLQDEIEQAQ

-2194 LIDQKISE
+2194 LIDQKITE

-2258 EEILKRSETF
+2258 EEILKSSETF

-2302 LGFAEGTEITFT
+2302 LGFAAGTEITFT

-2340 IYQGYDGNFYSE
+2340 VYQGYDGNFYSD

-2358 KASQKPTDT
+2358 KASQKPADT
-2367 KPSKESTAVSEQEE
+2367 KPPKESTTVSEQEE

-2427 GDGNFYVGKEWSRNG
+2427 GDGNFYVGKDWSRNG

-2501 TSGSSTTEN
+2501 TSGNSTTEN

>member
-1 MAKEKLNLEFNAEV
+1 MMANGKIDLANSKDFLKTSHRVISTFEELQRVVSDFKTMKMLDARKLFPTAFDQRVKDLRDALDNLDVNLERLRNKEL
-15 QANVDNIKATINGL
+15 L
-29 KRQLDKLKIPASASK
+29 KGKLERQIQEL
-44 GFERSLQSLSNELVN
+44 ENELV
-59 FEAIAEHGV
+59 GLR
-68 ESLSDT
+68 ESVNKEPQLKIDV
-74 KKAEAS
+74 AEAQKRLTQTKQTITDIRKELK
-80 WAKISNLLGRI
+80 AKLELEI
-91 TYQIRDLKESPEQIF
+91 TPEETKILETKRKRTEILKERSQRKSTNDIVKTKSGLRYKGGTLVQWSQGTGVAKNASPQQRKAAREVLLNYE
-106 SKETAA
+106 KE
-112 NIEAANKAL
+112 EAELKRL
-121 EAYQKKMDSI
+121 ESEITQAEKRLGVLRKKYAEIDTVDLA
-131 KRTQLYKD
+131 KYA
-139 KMKSK
+139 SK
-144 TDAAR
+144 TDSIEEIER
-149 NLSSAESTAT
+149 INTAL
-159 AQSRKVDDQRARLE
+159 R
-173 EAERTWA
+173 
-180 NERAANFEQQKRDL
+180 EQ
-194 AEVSSLIAQQ
+194 
-204 TRIIEDQK
+204 
-212 KVQAT
+212 
-217 LNDQEVVTKEGE
+217 
-229 LQKTFKKALAR
+229 
-240 ARTEVAEKEAAL
+240 KEAA
-252 EIAKETQ
+252 IA
-259 QVATETEKAAKKKK
+259 AAKVEKELNAALADKENIDSKEAGLTNKQKELRTVIEEISQLTSKVNFGALRQQFQQIGINITPELLKDQTEVEKLKKK
-273 TTAKSQLNK
+273 LDEIDKKSFNQLIFNLEKIGLGSEETKRLLHLLGIEVEDLNK
-282 AKKELKEDDPAII
+282 D
-295 QKTEEKTQAENE
+295 
-307 YAEAQNRTAEAIV
+307 
-320 AVQEAERA
+320 
-328 LEEIRQRKAQLEE
+328 
-341 KANQAE
+341 
-347 GAKQQIAQAQERKKE
+347 
-362 LVEEQA
+362 
-368 ALKAAVQENETFQK
+368 F
-382 QIEKQSNS
+382 
-390 LAQQEQLL
+390 
-398 NRYNTS
+398 
-404 VDQAREA
+404 
-411 LNLVN
+411 
-416 QELSSMEL
+416 
-424 TGTEEEVRQIVTAFG
+424 
-439 SFAATTT
+439 
-446 DISAIGRDTEALR
+446 
-459 AILDSYKVDSLR
+459 
-471 AIPLAFEAMGRAA
+471 
-484 ATTAEPVRA
+484 
-493 VGEMIEATSETA
+493 
-505 RGITRAAEETE
+505 E
-516 RLKDSILEF
+516 RLSRAEQDMANFKNQVLNF
-525 FSISN
+525 FSITNAVS
-530 TIQIFKDA
+530 IFKNA
-538 IRDAFN
+538 IRDAYN
-544 TVKELDAAMTETAVV
+544 TIKELDAAMTETAVV
-559 TDASIGDMWNR
+559 TDFTIGDMWNQ

-848 LANSTV
+848 LANNTV
-854 IKGVV
+854 IKGAV
-859 DTLTLFLNAL
+859 DILTLFLNAL
-869 NDITSWT
+869 NDITSWA

-891 ALTIAALRGGG
+891 ALTIAALRGG
-902 ALADTFFGYFGMLNE
+902 AAMADTFFDHFGRLNE
-917 DTKGL
+917 STEGAH
-922 YKFAN
+922 KFTHA
-927 GLEAIKLTAED
+927 LEAMKLTIKD
-938 IPGMFTSLG
+938 IPKMLSV
-947 GKISA
+947 

-960 FGAAKAAFSVTSLL
+960 FEAAKAAFSVTSLL
-974 KYIGVIGGVVAALA
+974 KYIGVIGGIVAALT
-988 VVVSVYKAIKAA
+988 VVVNVYKAIKAA

-1024 QSYNTLND
+1024 QSYSTLND
-1032 SLKNIED
+1032 SLKNIEE

-1056 AVQDVNR
+1056 AVQDVNN

-1078 VESKGGVLTIN
+1078 VESKGGILTIN

-1101 DVREDYLSKKNQ
+1101 DIRESYLSKKNQ
-1113 AAGVESIAK
+1113 AAGVESIVK

-1130 AIDFQDLQADAK
+1130 AVDFQDLQADAK
-1142 VYSIEYQPV
+1142 VYSIGYQPAD
-1151 GAYGAAAGTQMTQIA
+1151 AYGAIEEAQIVE
-1166 PRDITEALALAL
+1166 RDITEALALAL

-1201 LKVENLNIKALTEF
+1201 LKTEDLNIKALTEF

-1227 VFTQSLTTNALAQM
+1227 VFTQSLTTNTLAQM

-1252 GFMTDD
+1252 NFMTDD
-1258 RVEAIYT
+1258 RVEAIYAD
-1265 NALENVQVNTTNKD
+1265 ALENVEVNTTNKD
-1279 RLADIMGWDYDG
+1279 ILADIMGWDYDG

-1317 ASILAQETIT
+1317 ASVLAQEAIA
-1327 STLMNFSSA
+1327 STLMDFSSA
-1336 MKNWESGFS
+1336 MKKWESSLG

-1350 ALTAAYGDSSGGQL
+1350 ALTAAYSSSSGEQL
-1364 TKGDLKLLE
+1364 TKGDLKSLKG
-1373 SVNLEKLYN
+1373 VNLENLYE
-1382 QGGGEVALGSYEQ
+1382 QGGGEAVLGNYDQFVAN
-1395 FTADFISFID
+1395 FNSFID
-1405 QAVTRFNEA
+1405 QAITRFSEA
-1414 KGTFA
+1414 EETLA
-1419 SLGVNLNSFNFDE
+1419 SLGVNLDSFDFDE
-1432 ILTSGALEGLSLN
+1432 SLTSGALEGLSLK

-1459 LIMNELQEM
+1459 LIMSELQKM

-1511 GEAALNELASAII
+1511 GEAALNELANAII
-1524 KLSGATRNW
+1524 KLGGATRNW
-1533 DLEALGGRID
+1533 DLETLGGRID
-1543 QTGQLI
+1543 QTSQLI
-1549 SDISSGEKDDRIF
+1549 SGISSGEKDDRIF
-1562 SAEEAE
+1562 SAKEAE
-1568 ILRKASPDIELTR
+1568 ILRKASPDIELIR

-1622 KTDILTTAYS
+1622 KTDMLTTAYS

-1646 EAQEKAITNTMKAKI
+1646 ETQEKAIVNTMKAKI
-1661 AQENLQKQVEEATAA
+1661 AQENLQKQVEKATVA
-1676 ITEENKEFA
+1676 IAEENKEFA
-1685 KNEKAVEALVL
+1685 KNEEAVEALVF

-1708 CETIEDNSEAFKEGN
+1708 RETIEDNSEAFKEGN
-1723 KQIANGGKASD
+1723 KQIANGEKASD
-1734 NYYKVLSQISA
+1734 DYYKVLSQISA
-1745 QAKNVFGDIATEEF
+1745 QAKNVFGDVATEEF
-1759 VQANAEAFE
+1759 VQTNAEAFE

-1795 LESDERVAG
+1795 LESDERIAG
-1804 ALTDIQNWIAQA
+1804 TLTDIQNWIAQA

-1920 PSSSKGGGGGSSGGS
+1920 PSSSKGGGGGGGSSGGS
-1935 KEEGWENPY
+1935 KEEDWENPY

-1988 ELAHLQEKVELQQA
+1988 ELAHLQEEVELQQA
-2002 LIAGRKKQLEEYI
+2002 LIAGRKEQLKEYI
-2015 ADNSSLSKYA
+2015 ADNSGLSKYA

-2099 DKIKEAVT
+2099 DRIKEAVT
-2107 QFYQAEIDNL
+2107 QFYQSEIDNL
-2117 AAINDSINS
+2117 TAINESIS
-2126 TNERLVDAI
+2126 DTNDRLIDAI

-2173 DLAILRLQDEIEQAQ
+2173 DLAILQLQDEIEQAQ

-2202 LQDQNDKAAE
+2202 LQEQNDKAAE

-2236 EVYDLMGSG
+2236 EVYDLMGNG

-2258 EEILKRSETF
+2258 EEILKKSETF

-2314 TSDGKTLKGKM
+2314 TSDGKTIKGKM

-2340 IYQGYDGNFYSE
+2340 VYQGYDGNFYSE
-2352 EEYENK
+2352 EKYEDK
-2358 KASQKPTDT
+2358 RT
-2367 KPSKESTAVSEQEE
+2367 PSKPADTQPPKNSGAASEQEE
-2381 WKPSVGSFVK
+2381 WKPSVGNFVK
-2391 IQKDARFVSGEKVLE
+2391 IQKGAKFVSGEKVLE

-2442 VTGLINKKYLTK
+2442 VTGLINKKYLIK
-2454 YKTGGLADF
+2454 YKTGGLANF

-2469 DGTKSKPEMV
+2469 DGTKSRPEMV

-2488 IQLKDILSNILSR
+2488 IQLKDILANILSH
-2501 TSGSSTTEN
+2501 TSGSSITEN
-2510 NGDYTYDIDIN
+2510 NGDNTYDIDIN
-2521 VEKIGSDYDLDRIAS
+2521 VEKIGSDYDLDQIAS
-2536 KVRSMITDA
+2536 KVRSMITNA

>member
-1 MAKEKLNLEFNAEV
+1 MAKEKLSLVFDAEI
-15 QANVDNIKATINGL
+15 QANVDSIKTIINSL
-29 KRQLDKLKIPASASK
+29 KRQLDSLKIPASASR
-44 GFERSLQSLSNELVN
+44 GFERNLQSLNNELSN
-59 FEAIAEHGV
+59 FETIAEHGV

-80 WAKISNLLGRI
+80 WLKISNLLGRI
-91 TYQIRDLKESPEQIF
+91 THQIRDLKDSPDQIF
-106 SKETAA
+106 SKTTAA

-121 EAYQKKMDSI
+121 ELYQKKMESVR
-131 KRTQLYKD
+131 RTQSYKD
-139 KMKSK
+139 KVKSK
-144 TDAAR
+144 TEATR
-149 NLSSAESTAT
+149 TLNTAEANVTSQTRKLEE
-159 AQSRKVDDQRARLE
+159 AQARLE
-173 EAERTWA
+173 AGERAWA
-180 NERAANFEQQKRDL
+180 SSRAANYEQQKREL
-194 AEVSSLIAQQ
+194 TRVTNLIEEQ
-204 TRIIEDQK
+204 TRILEDQK
-212 KVQAT
+212 RVQAD
-217 LNDQEVVTKEGE
+217 LNDEDVVTKEGD
-229 LQKTFKKALAR
+229 LQKNFKRSLSR
-240 ARTEVAEKEAAL
+240 ARLEAEEKERALEAAKEAQRVTEQAEK
-252 EIAKETQ
+252 
-259 QVATETEKAAKKKK
+259 
-273 TTAKSQLNK
+273 TAKTKQSSIRGQLTK
-282 AKKELKEDDPAII
+282 LQKKGLKEDDPAIVKQI
-295 QKTEEKTQAENE
+295 ENKTAAEAAYAQAQQNTVEAVQAVQQAE
-307 YAEAQNRTAEAIV
+307 Q
-320 AVQEAERA
+320 A
-328 LEEIRQRKAQLEE
+328 LEAARQRKTQLEQ
-341 KANQAE
+341 KAIQAE
-347 GAKQQIAQAQERKKE
+347 EAKQQIAQTQERKKS
-362 LVEEQA
+362 LIVEQN
-368 ALKAAVQENETFQK
+368 ALKAAVQEQEEFQN
-382 QIEKQSNS
+382 QLEKQRNS
-390 LAQQEQLL
+390 LADQEAQLQ
-398 NRYNTS
+398 RYKDAVN
-404 VDQAREA
+404 QAKEA
-411 LNLVN
+411 LN
-416 QELSSMEL
+416 QIKRELSEAEVSN
-424 TGTEEEVRQIVTAFG
+424 TEEEWRRVITAFERF
-439 SFAATTT
+439 STIDF
-446 DISAIGRDTEALR
+446 SEIGRDTEALG
-459 AILDSYKVDSLR
+459 AALEDYKADSLR
-471 AIPLAFEAMGRAA
+471 AIPISLEMISREAERAA
-484 ATTAEPVRA
+484 PAVAE
-493 VGEMIEATSETA
+493 VGRIVDETSETA
-505 RGITRAAEETE
+505 ESISRAAKETE

-538 IRDAFN
+538 IRDAYN

-559 TDASIGDMWNR
+559 TDFTIGDMWNQ

-594 FYQQGLKTDEVFE
+594 FYQQGLKTDEVFD

-848 LANSTV
+848 LANNTV
-854 IKGVV
+854 IKGAV

-876 GNKGLGGVI
+876 GNEGLGGVI

-891 ALTIAALRGGG
+891 ALTIAALRGG
-902 ALADTFFGYFGMLNE
+902 AAMADTFFDHFGRLNE
-917 DTKGL
+917 STEGAH
-922 YKFAN
+922 KFTHA
-927 GLEAIKLTAED
+927 LDAMKLTIKD
-938 IPGMFTSLG
+938 IPGMFASLG
-947 GKISA
+947 EKASV

-974 KYIGVIGGVVAALA
+974 KYIGVIGGIVAALA
-988 VVVSVYKAIKAA
+988 VVVKVYKAIKAA

-1032 SLKNIED
+1032 SLKNIEE

-1078 VESKGGVLTIN
+1078 VESKGGILTIN

-1101 DVREDYLSKKNQ
+1101 DIRENYLSKKNQ

-1122 IAEIRAQS
+1122 IAEIRAQG
-1130 AIDFQDLQADAK
+1130 AVDFQDLQADAK
-1142 VYSIEYQPV
+1142 VYSIEYQSV
-1151 GAYGAAAGTQMTQIA
+1151 DAYGAAAGVPKLQ
-1166 PRDITEALALAL
+1166 RDITEALALAL

-1189 VNSWVSEKGYDN
+1189 IDSWVSEKGYDN
-1201 LKVENLNIKALTEF
+1201 LKVENLNIKALIEF
-1215 GYSLQAAEEAMS
+1215 GYSLQAADEAMS

-1241 DVANE
+1241 DVTSE

-1258 RVEAIYT
+1258 RVEAIYAD
-1265 NALENVQVNTTNKD
+1265 ALENVKVNTANKD

-1317 ASILAQETIT
+1317 ASVLAQEAIT

-1336 MKNWESGFS
+1336 MKNWESGVS
-1345 TEIFS
+1345 TETFS
-1350 ALTAAYGDSSGGQL
+1350 ALTAAYGRSSGEQL
-1364 TKGDLKLLE
+1364 TKGDLKSLE
-1373 SVNLEKLYN
+1373 GVNLENLYK
-1382 QGGGEVALGSYEQ
+1382 QGGGEATLGSYDQ
-1395 FTADFISFID
+1395 FVADFNSFID
-1405 QAVTRFNEA
+1405 QAITRFNEA
-1414 KGTFA
+1414 EGALA
-1419 SLGVNLNSFNFDE
+1419 SLGVNLDSFDFDE
-1432 ILTSGALEGLSLN
+1432 SLTSGALEGLSLN

-1459 LIMNELQEM
+1459 LIMSELQEM

-1511 GEAALNELASAII
+1511 GEAALNELANAII

-1543 QTGQLI
+1543 QTSQLI
-1549 SDISSGEKDDRIF
+1549 SDISLGEKDDRIF

-1622 KTDILTTAYS
+1622 KTDMLTTAYS
-1632 GMSGFDM
+1632 SMSGFDM

-1646 EAQEKAITNTMKAKI
+1646 EAQEKAIANTMKAKI
-1661 AQENLQKQVEEATAA
+1661 AQENLQKQIEEATIA

-1723 KQIANGGKASD
+1723 KQIANGEKASD
-1734 NYYKVLSQISA
+1734 NYYKVLSQIST
-1745 QAKNVFGDIATEEF
+1745 QAKNVFGDVATEEF

-1795 LESDERVAG
+1795 LESDERIAG
-1804 ALTDIQNWIAQA
+1804 TLTDIQNWIAQA

-1920 PSSSKGGGGGSSGGS
+1920 PSGSKGGGGGGSSGGS
-1935 KEEGWENPY
+1935 KEEDWENPY

-1988 ELAHLQEKVELQQA
+1988 ELAHLQEEVELQQA
-2002 LIAGRKKQLEEYI
+2002 LIAGRKEQLKEYI

-2057 DYITQLEEWMDS
+2057 DYIAQLEEWMDS

-2099 DKIKEAVT
+2099 DRIKEAVT
-2107 QFYQAEIDNL
+2107 QFYQSEIDNL
-2117 AAINDSINS
+2117 TAINESIS
-2126 TNERLVDAI
+2126 DTNDRLIDAI
-2135 QSSVDKMRQDRENA
+2135 QSSVDKMRQDRENV

-2173 DLAILRLQDEIEQAQ
+2173 DLAILQLQDEIEQAQ

-2202 LQDQNDKAAE
+2202 LQEQNDKAAE

-2236 EVYDLMGSG
+2236 EVYDLMGNG

-2314 TSDGKTLKGKM
+2314 TSDGKTIKGKM

-2340 IYQGYDGNFYSE
+2340 VYQGYDGNFYSE
-2352 EEYENK
+2352 EKYEDK
-2358 KASQKPTDT
+2358 RT
-2367 KPSKESTAVSEQEE
+2367 PSKPADTQPPKNSGAASEQEE
-2381 WKPSVGSFVK
+2381 WKPSVGNFVK
-2391 IQKDARFVSGEKVLE
+2391 IQKGAKFVSGEKVLE

-2442 VTGLINKKYLTK
+2442 VTGLINKKYLIK
-2454 YKTGGLADF
+2454 YKTGGLANF

-2469 DGTKSKPEMV
+2469 DGTKSRPEMV

-2488 IQLKDILSNILSR
+2488 IQLKDILSNILSH
-2501 TSGSSTTEN
+2501 TSGSSITEN
-2510 NGDYTYDIDIN
+2510 NGDNTYDIDIN
-2521 VEKIGSDYDLDRIAS
+2521 VEKIGSDYDLDQIAS
-2536 KVRSMITDA
+2536 KVRSMITNA

>member
-1 MAKEKLNLEFNAEV
+1 MAKEKLSLVFDAEI
-15 QANVDNIKATINGL
+15 QTNIDSIKTIINSL
-29 KRQLDKLKIPASASK
+29 RRQLNDLKIPSSASK
-44 GFERSLQSLSNELVN
+44 GFERNLQSLSNELSN
-59 FEAIAEHGV
+59 FEAIAERGV
-68 ESLSDT
+68 ESLADT

-80 WAKISNLLGRI
+80 WLKVSNLLGRI
-91 TYQIRDLKESPEQIF
+91 GHQIKDLKDSPEQIF
-106 SKETAA
+106 SKATAA

-121 EAYQKKMDSI
+121 ELYQKKMESVR
-131 KRTQLYKD
+131 RTQSYKD
-139 KMKSK
+139 KVKSK
-144 TDAAR
+144 TEATRTLNTAEANAASQTR
-149 NLSSAESTAT
+149 KFEE
-159 AQSRKVDDQRARLE
+159 AQARLE
-173 EAERTWA
+173 AGERTWA
-180 NERAANFEQQKRDL
+180 SSHAANYEQQKREL
-194 AEVSSLIAQQ
+194 AKVNNLIEEQ
-204 TRIIEDQK
+204 TRILKDQK
-212 KVQAT
+212 KVQAD
-217 LNDQEVVTKEGE
+217 LNDEDVVTKEGE
-229 LQKTFKKALAR
+229 LQKSFKRSLSR
-240 ARTEVAEKEAAL
+240 ARLEA
-252 EIAKETQ
+252 
-259 QVATETEKAAKKKK
+259 
-273 TTAKSQLNK
+273 
-282 AKKELKEDDPAII
+282 
-295 QKTEEKTQAENE
+295 EEK
-307 YAEAQNRTAEAIV
+307 
-320 AVQEAERA
+320 ERA
-328 LEEIRQRKAQLEE
+328 LEAAKEAQKVAEQTEKTAKTKQSSVKGQLTKLQKKGLKENDPAVIKQIENKTAAEAAYAQAQQNTAEAVQAVQQAEQALEVVRQRKEQLEQ
-341 KANQAE
+341 KAIQAE
-347 GAKQQIAQAQERKKE
+347 GAKQQIAQAQEKKKS
-362 LVEEQA
+362 LIAEQN
-368 ALKAAVQENETFQK
+368 ALKTTVQEHEEFQN
-382 QIEKQSNS
+382 QLERQRNS
-390 LAQQEQLL
+390 
-398 NRYNTS
+398 
-404 VDQAREA
+404 
-411 LNLVN
+411 LVN
-416 QELSSMEL
+416 QEAQLQRYKDAVNQAKEALNQIKRELSEAEISS
-424 TGTEEEVRQIVTAFG
+424 TEEEWGRVIAAFERF
-439 SFAATTT
+439 STIDF
-446 DISAIGRDTEALR
+446 SEIGRDTEALG
-459 AILDSYKVDSLR
+459 AALEDYKTDSLR
-471 AIPLAFEAMGRAA
+471 AVPISLEAISREAERATPAVAEVGRIVD
-484 ATTAEPVRA
+484 E
-493 VGEMIEATSETA
+493 TSETA
-505 RGITRAAEETE
+505 ESISRAAKETE

-525 FSISN
+525 FSVSN

-538 IRDAFN
+538 IRDAYN

-559 TDASIGDMWNR
+559 TDFTIGDMWNQ

-594 FYQQGLKTDEVFE
+594 FYQQGLKTDEVFD

-854 IKGVV
+854 IKGAV

-876 GNKGLGGVI
+876 GNEGLGGVI

-927 GLEAIKLTAED
+927 GLEAIKLTAKD
-938 IPGMFTSLG
+938 IPGMFASLG
-947 GKISA
+947 EKASV

-974 KYIGVIGGVVAALA
+974 KYIGVIGGIVAALT
-988 VVVSVYKAIKAA
+988 VVVGVYKAIKAA
-1000 SPEAQLERTAEL
+1000 SPEAQLERAAEL

-1032 SLKNIED
+1032 SLKNIEE

-1078 VESKGGVLTIN
+1078 VESKGGILTIN

-1101 DVREDYLSKKNQ
+1101 DIRESYLSKKNQ

-1130 AIDFQDLQADAK
+1130 AVDFQDLQADAK

-1151 GAYGAAAGTQMTQIA
+1151 DAYGAVTETQIA
-1166 PRDITEALALAL
+1166 QKDVTEALALAL
-1178 ARGEVAPNKEG
+1178 ARGEAAPNKEG
-1189 VNSWVSEKGYDN
+1189 IDSWASEKGYDN
-1201 LKVENLNIKALTEF
+1201 LKIENLNIKALTEF

-1241 DVANE
+1241 DVASE

-1258 RVEAIYT
+1258 RVEAIYA
-1265 NALENVQVNTTNKD
+1265 NALENVEVNTTNKD
-1279 RLADIMGWDYDG
+1279 HLADIMGWDYDG

-1301 RHEIEGM
+1301 RHEVEGM

-1317 ASILAQETIT
+1317 ASVLAQETIT

-1350 ALTAAYGDSSGGQL
+1350 ALTAAYGSSSGEQL
-1364 TKGDLKLLE
+1364 TKGDLKSLE
-1373 SVNLEKLYN
+1373 GVNLENLYK
-1382 QGGGEVALGSYEQ
+1382 QGGGETTLGSYDQ
-1395 FTADFISFID
+1395 FVADFNSFID
-1405 QAVTRFNEA
+1405 QAITRFNEA
-1414 KGTFA
+1414 EGALA
-1419 SLGVNLNSFNFDE
+1419 SLGVNLDSFNFNE
-1432 ILTSGALEGLSLN
+1432 SLTSGALEGLSLN

-1459 LIMNELQEM
+1459 LIMSELQEM

-1511 GEAALNELASAII
+1511 GETALNELANAII
-1524 KLSGATRNW
+1524 KLGGATRNW
-1533 DLEALGGRID
+1533 DLETLGGRID
-1543 QTGQLI
+1543 QTSQLI

-1597 TEVLSQYISN
+1597 TEVLSQYVSN

-1622 KTDILTTAYS
+1622 KTDMLTTAYS
-1632 GMSGFDM
+1632 SMSGFDM
-1639 LNMAPGD
+1639 LNMAPDD
-1646 EAQEKAITNTMKAKI
+1646 EAQEKAIANTMKAKI
-1661 AQENLQKQVEEATAA
+1661 AQENLQKQIEEATVA

-1685 KNEKAVEALVL
+1685 KNEKAVKALVL
-1696 DANEANKATEKL
+1696 DANEASKATEKL

-1723 KQIANGGKASD
+1723 KQIAEGGKASD
-1734 NYYKVLSQISA
+1734 SYYKILSQIST
-1745 QAKNVFGDIATEEF
+1745 QAKNVFGGVATEEF

-1768 QLAEGGAIGAAA
+1768 QLAGGGAIGAAA
-1780 FEKLQESARQATLTA
+1780 FEKIQEAARQATLTA
-1795 LESDERVAG
+1795 LESDERIAG
-1804 ALTDIQNWIAQA
+1804 TLTDIQNWIAQA

-1821 VNGYANITDIVNKLL
+1821 VNGYADITDIVNKLL

-1867 LPRAAYDAMYKGQ
+1867 LPRAAYDAMYRGQ

-1907 TAKKKTYRNSGYN
+1907 IAKKKTYRNSGYK
-1920 PSSSKGGGGGSSGGS
+1920 PSGSSGGGGGGSSGGS
-1935 KEEGWENPY
+1935 KEEEKWENSY

-1955 EELRERERLER
+1955 EELRERERIER
-1966 RYQQLLKEHHTGA
+1966 RYQKLLKAHHTGA
-1979 QDIVAVSEK
+1979 EDIAGVSEK
-1988 ELAHLQEKVELQQA
+1988 EIAHLQEEAKLQEK
-2002 LIAGRKKQLEEYI
+2002 LIAGRKQQMNEYLKN
-2015 ADNSSLSKYA
+2015 NSSLSKYA
-2025 EIETNERG
+2025 NIETNERG
-2033 EQVLRI
+2033 EQILRI
-2039 DWEAINK
+2039 DWNAINK
-2046 VTDADKGQEIE
+2046 VTDQEKGQEIE
-2057 DYITQLEEWMDS
+2057 DYISQLEEWLDS
-2069 LEEAQDSLQEIEDAV
+2069 IDEANDTLNEIQDTVE
-2084 QEIKE
+2084 EIKE

-2094 YFSLE
+2094 YLDLE
-2099 DKIKEAVT
+2099 DRIKEALA
-2107 QFYQAEIDNL
+2107 QSYQDEIDKL
-2117 AAINDSINS
+2117 SAINDSIND
-2126 TNERLVDAI
+2126 TNSKLIDAMQNSI
-2135 QSSVDKMRQDRENA
+2135 DKARQDRENT
-2149 ETEEEIADK
+2149 EREEEIADK

-2173 DLAILRLQDEIEQAQ
+2173 DMAILRLQEEITQAQ
-2188 QDYTDT
+2188 QDQTDA

-2202 LQDQNDKAAE
+2202 LQEQNDKAAE
-2212 QRQQQIELAQAQLDH
+2212 QRQQQIDLAQAQLDH
-2227 YIESGEIWQ
+2227 YIASGAIWQ
-2236 EVYDLMGSG
+2236 EVYDLMHSG
-2245 LNEETGLIRGSKL
+2245 LDKEDGLVRGSKL
-2258 EEILKRSETF
+2258 EEILKNAETF
-2268 SGLSEIGQMEW
+2268 EGLSQIGQMEW

-2302 LGFAEGTEITFT
+2302 LGLKEGTSITFT
-2314 TSDGKTLKGKM
+2314 TADGKTITGKM
-2325 DKSGNVTVDGKTYSD
+2325 DKQGNVTVDGKTYSD
-2340 IYQGYDGNFYSE
+2340 VYQGFDGSYYSDE
-2352 EEYENK
+2352 KYENK
-2358 KASQKPTDT
+2358 NKPVSTPAPDE
-2367 KPSKESTAVSEQEE
+2367 KPKNEPPAEE
-2381 WKPSVGSFVK
+2381 WKPSVGNMVK
-2391 IQKDARFVSGEKVLE
+2391 IIKGAKFVSGEKVME
-2406 AVRAEGVI
+2406 AIRAEGVI
-2414 SGKKGAFKILRDQ
+2414 SGKKGAFKVLKDN
-2427 GDGNFYVGKEWSRNG
+2427 GNGNFYVGRSWSKDG

-2479 LNARDTQNF
+2479 LNSRDTQNF
-2488 IQLKDILSNILSR
+2488 IQLKNILSELLAR
-2501 TSGSSTTEN
+2501 GGIGTTTEN
-2510 NGDYTYDIDIN
+2510 SGDNTYDIDIN
-2521 VEKIGSDYDLDRIAS
+2521 VDTIGSDYDLDKLAS
-2536 KVRSMITDA
+2536 KVRSMINSA
-2545 SQYRNN
+2545 AQYRNN
-2551 NAIGLKR
+2551 NAISLKR

>member
-1 MAKEKLNLEFNAEV
+1 MAKEKLSLVFDAEI
-15 QANVDNIKATINGL
+15 QTNVDNIKTIINSL
-29 KRQLDKLKIPASASK
+29 KRQLDNLKIPASASK
-44 GFERSLQSLSNELVN
+44 GFERNLQSLNNELSN
-59 FEAIAEHGV
+59 FETIAEHGV

-80 WAKISNLLGRI
+80 WSKISNLLGRI
-91 TYQIRDLKESPEQIF
+91 GHQIRDLKDSPDQIF
-106 SKETAA
+106 SKTTAA

-121 EAYQKKMDSI
+121 ELYQKKMESVR
-131 KRTQLYKD
+131 RTQSYKD
-139 KMKSK
+139 KVKSK
-144 TDAAR
+144 TEATRTLNTAEANAASQIR
-149 NLSSAESTAT
+149 KLEE
-159 AQSRKVDDQRARLE
+159 AQARLE
-173 EAERTWA
+173 AGERAWA
-180 NERAANFEQQKRDL
+180 SSRAANYEQQKREL
-194 AEVSSLIAQQ
+194 TRVNNLIEEQ
-204 TRIIEDQK
+204 TRILEDQK
-212 KVQAT
+212 RVQAD
-217 LNDQEVVTKEGE
+217 LNDEDVVTKEGD
-229 LQKTFKKALAR
+229 LQKNFKRSLSR
-240 ARTEVAEKEAAL
+240 ARLEAEEKERALEATKEAQKVAEQA
-252 EIAKETQ
+252 
-259 QVATETEKAAKKKK
+259 EK
-273 TTAKSQLNK
+273 TAKTKQSSVRGQLTK
-282 AKKELKEDDPAII
+282 LQKKGLKEDDPAII
-295 QKTEEKTQAENE
+295 KQIENKTAAEAAYAQAQQNTVEAIQAVQQAE
-307 YAEAQNRTAEAIV
+307 Q
-320 AVQEAERA
+320 A
-328 LEEIRQRKAQLEE
+328 LEAARQRKEQLEQ
-341 KANQAE
+341 KAIQAE
-347 GAKQQIAQAQERKKE
+347 GVKQQIAQTQERKKG
-362 LVEEQA
+362 LIAGQN
-368 ALKAAVQENETFQK
+368 ALKTAVQEQEEFQN
-382 QIEKQSNS
+382 QLEKQRNS
-390 LAQQEQLL
+390 LADQETQLQ
-398 NRYNTS
+398 RYKDAVN
-404 VDQAREA
+404 QAKEA
-411 LNLVN
+411 LN
-416 QELSSMEL
+416 QIKRELSEAEISN
-424 TGTEEEVRQIVTAFG
+424 TEEEWKRVIAAFEKF
-439 SFAATTT
+439 STI
-446 DISAIGRDTEALR
+446 DLSEIGRDTEALG
-459 AILDSYKVDSLR
+459 AALEDYKTDSLR
-471 AIPLAFEAMGRAA
+471 AIPISLEAISREAEQAAPAVAEVGRIVD
-484 ATTAEPVRA
+484 E
-493 VGEMIEATSETA
+493 TSETA
-505 RGITRAAEETE
+505 ESISRAAKETE

-538 IRDAFN
+538 IRDAYN

-559 TDASIGDMWNR
+559 TDFTIGDMWNQ

-594 FYQQGLKTDEVFE
+594 FYQQGLKTNEVFD

-725 LIGEVDGEIVDAN
+725 LIGEVDGEVVDAN

-807 ELVNAANESAGAS
+807 ELVSAANESAGAS

-848 LANSTV
+848 LANNTV
-854 IKGVV
+854 IKGAV
-859 DTLTLFLNAL
+859 DALTLFLNAL
-869 NDITSWT
+869 NDITSWA
-876 GNKGLGGVI
+876 GNEGLGGVI

-927 GLEAIKLTAED
+927 GLEAIKLTAKD
-938 IPGMFTSLG
+938 IPGMFASLG
-947 GKISA
+947 EKASA

-1032 SLKNIED
+1032 SLKSIEE
-1039 GTSTLENLTRGT
+1039 GSSTLENLTRGT

-1078 VESKGGVLTIN
+1078 VESKGGILTIN

-1101 DVREDYLSKKNQ
+1101 DIRKSYLSKKNQ

-1122 IAEIRAQS
+1122 IAEIKAQG
-1130 AIDFQDLQADAK
+1130 AVDFQDLQADAK
-1142 VYSIEYQPV
+1142 VYSIEYQSV
-1151 GAYGAAAGTQMTQIA
+1151 DAYGTAAGVPKLQ
-1166 PRDITEALALAL
+1166 RDITEALALAL
-1178 ARGEVAPNKEG
+1178 ARGEVAPNKED

-1201 LKVENLNIKALTEF
+1201 LKVENLNIKALIEF
-1215 GYSLQAAEEAMS
+1215 GYSLQAADEAMS

-1241 DVANE
+1241 DVTNE

-1258 RVEAIYT
+1258 RVEAIYAD
-1265 NALENVQVNTTNKD
+1265 ALENVKVNTANKD

-1317 ASILAQETIT
+1317 ASVLAQEAIT

-1336 MKNWESGFS
+1336 MKNWESGVG

-1350 ALTAAYGDSSGGQL
+1350 ALTAAYGSSSGEQL
-1364 TKGDLKLLE
+1364 TKENLKSLE
-1373 SVNLEKLYN
+1373 GVNLENLYK
-1382 QGGGEVALGSYEQ
+1382 QGGGETTLGNYDQ
-1395 FTADFISFID
+1395 FVTDFNSFID
-1405 QAVTRFNEA
+1405 QAITRFSEA
-1414 KGTFA
+1414 EGA
-1419 SLGVNLNSFNFDE
+1419 LAGLGVDLDSFNFDE
-1432 ILTSGALEGLSLN
+1432 SLTSGALEGLSLN

-1468 TEGLEDSEVE
+1468 TEGLEDSEVK

-1511 GEAALNELASAII
+1511 GEAALNEFANAII
-1524 KLSGATRNW
+1524 KLGGATRNW

-1543 QTGQLI
+1543 QTSQLI
-1549 SDISSGEKDDRIF
+1549 SDISSGERDDRVF

-1597 TEVLSQYISN
+1597 TEVLSQYVSN

-1622 KTDILTTAYS
+1622 KTDMLTTAYS
-1632 GMSGFDM
+1632 SMSGFDM
-1639 LNMAPGD
+1639 LNMAPGN
-1646 EAQEKAITNTMKAKI
+1646 EAQEKAIANTMKAKI

-1734 NYYKVLSQISA
+1734 NYYKALSQISA
-1745 QAKNVFGDIATEEF
+1745 QAKNVFGGVATEEF

-1907 TAKKKTYRNSGYN
+1907 TAKKKTYRNSGYS
-1920 PSSSKGGGGGSSGGS
+1920 PSSSKGGGGGNSGSS
-1935 KEEGWENPY
+1935 KEEDWENPY

-1966 RYQQLLKEHHTGA
+1966 RYQQLLKKHHTGA
-1979 QDIVAVSEK
+1979 QDIVAISEK
-1988 ELAHLQEKVELQQA
+1988 ELAHLQEEVELQQA
-2002 LIAGRKKQLEEYI
+2002 LIAGRKEQLEEYI

-2025 EIETNERG
+2025 EIETNGRG

-2099 DKIKEAVT
+2099 DRIKEAVT
-2107 QFYQAEIDNL
+2107 QFYQSEIDNL
-2117 AAINDSINS
+2117 AAINESIS
-2126 TNERLVDAI
+2126 DTNDRLIDAI
-2135 QSSVDKMRQDRENA
+2135 QSSVDKMRQDRENV

-2173 DLAILRLQDEIEQAQ
+2173 DLAILQLQDEIEQAQ

-2202 LQDQNDKAAE
+2202 LQEQNDKAAE

-2236 EVYDLMGSG
+2236 EVYDLMGNG

-2258 EEILKRSETF
+2258 EEILKKSETF

-2314 TSDGKTLKGKM
+2314 TSDGKTIKGKM

-2340 IYQGYDGNFYSE
+2340 VYQGYDGNFYSE
-2352 EEYENK
+2352 EKYEDK
-2358 KASQKPTDT
+2358 RT
-2367 KPSKESTAVSEQEE
+2367 PSKPADTQPPKNSGAASEQEE
-2381 WKPSVGSFVK
+2381 WKPSVGNFVK
-2391 IQKDARFVSGEKVLE
+2391 IQKGAKFVSGEKVLE

-2454 YKTGGLADF
+2454 YKTGGLANF

-2488 IQLKDILSNILSR
+2488 IQLKDILANILSH
-2501 TSGSSTTEN
+2501 TSDGSITEN
-2510 NGDYTYDIDIN
+2510 NGDNTYDIDIN
-2521 VEKIGSDYDLDRIAS
+2521 VEKIGSDYDLDQIAS
-2536 KVRSMITDA
+2536 RVRSMITNA

>member
-1 MAKEKLNLEFNAEV
+1 MAKEKLNLVFDAEV

-29 KRQLDKLKIPASASK
+29 KRQLDKLKIPASASR

-212 KVQAT
+212 KAQAT

-240 ARTEVAEKEAAL
+240 ARTEVAEKEVAL

-259 QVATETEKAAKKKK
+259 QVAAETEKAAKKKK

-382 QIEKQSNS
+382 QIEKQGNS

-471 AIPLAFEAMGRAA
+471 AIPLAFEAMGRSA

-725 LIGEVDGEIVDAN
+725 LIGEVDGEVVDAN

-820 QRQFEKTVDSLESKL
+820 QKQFEKTVDSLESKL

-848 LANSTV
+848 LANNAV
-854 IKGVV
+854 IKGAV
-859 DTLTLFLNAL
+859 DALTTLLNVL
-869 NDITSWT
+869 NDITSWA
-876 GNKGLGGVI
+876 GNEGLGGII

-891 ALTIAALRGGG
+891 ALTIVALRGGG
-902 ALADTFFGYFGMLNE
+902 ALADTFFGHFSMLNE
-917 DTKGL
+917 NTKGL

-927 GLEAIKLTAED
+927 GLEAMKLTAKD
-938 IPGMFTSLG
+938 IPGMFASLG
-947 GKISA
+947 EKASV

-960 FGAAKAAFSVTSLL
+960 FTAAKSAFSTGSLL

-988 VVVSVYKAIKAA
+988 AVVAIYKAIKEN
-1000 SPEAQLERTAEL
+1000 SPEAQLERAAKL
-1012 TKEASEAANEAA
+1012 TEEASGAAKEAA
-1024 QSYNTLND
+1024 QSYNDLKE
-1032 SLKNIED
+1032 SLESIED
-1039 GTSTLENLTRGT
+1039 GTSSLEALTRGT
-1051 QEWKQ
+1051 QEWKE
-1056 AVQDVNR
+1056 AVQDTNQ
-1063 QILELIEKYPELAAF
+1063 QILELIEKYPALAAF
-1078 VESKGGVLTIN
+1078 VESNGGILTIN
-1089 ENKKNAQGQRAE
+1089 EQKTNAQGQRAQDIE
-1101 DVREDYLSKKNQ
+1101 NEYYLKKIQ
-1113 AAGVESIAK
+1113 AAGVEAIAK
-1122 IAEIRAQS
+1122 AEEIRVQS
-1130 AIDFQDLQADAK
+1130 SFEFQDLQADAK
-1142 VYSIEYQPV
+1142 VYTVGSVSQIEYGGQTRRTV
-1151 GAYGAAAGTQMTQIA
+1151 SKEA
-1166 PRDITEALALAL
+1166 TEQLALAL
-1178 ARGEVAPNKEG
+1178 ASGEAAPNKEG
-1189 VNSWVSEKGYDN
+1189 VTAWLAKEGYSNFDTTSLDIN
-1201 LKVENLNIKALTEF
+1201 ALIEF
-1215 GYSLQAAEEAMS
+1215 GQGLRAAKEAMS
-1227 VFTQSLTTNALAQM
+1227 VFTQSLTTSVLAQM
-1241 DVANE
+1241 DATEE
-1246 TAEMMT
+1246 TAKAM
-1252 GFMTDD
+1252 GSFMTDD
-1258 RVEAIYT
+1258 RVNAIY
-1265 NALENVQVNTTNKD
+1265 NSALSEVKVNKQSKQE
-1279 RLADIMGWDYDG
+1279 LADIMGWDYNR

-1308 TDEYFKELY
+1308 TDEYFKKLY
-1317 ASILAQETIT
+1317 ASVIAQQNIT
-1327 STLMNFSSA
+1327 TSL
-1336 MKNWESGFS
+1336 EGFS
-1345 TEIFS
+1345 QAMGNWGRTLDTDTYS
-1350 ALTAAYGDSSGGQL
+1350 AISAAYGSSHGEQL
-1364 TKGDLKLLE
+1364 TKRDLELLDSLDINSIYE
-1373 SVNLEKLYN
+1373 
-1382 QGGGEVALGSYEQ
+1382 QAGGEEALGSYDQ
-1395 FTADFISFID
+1395 FIADFNLFK
-1405 QAVTRFNEA
+1405 QEATMRFEEVQNVFA
-1414 KGTFA
+1414 DLGADLRSLTFDD
-1419 SLGVNLNSFNFDE
+1419 N
-1432 ILTSGALEGLSLN
+1432 LTSGAIEGLSRG
-1445 LEQIYDESGFAGVR
+1445 LEQVYNETGASGVR
-1459 LIMNELQEM
+1459 TITTMLQEM
-1468 TEGLEDSEVE
+1468 TEGLDATEVE
-1478 DFVSSLNAIDWT
+1478 QFASSLNAVNWT
-1490 NIDSIEGLTSSLRN
+1490 DVDAVEGLKSSFKN
-1504 FGIEVNG
+1504 FGVEVNG
-1511 GEAALNELASAII
+1511 GEAAINSLIEAII

-1533 DLEALGGRID
+1533 DLETLTERID
-1543 QTGQLI
+1543 QTSQLI
-1549 SDISSGEKDDRIF
+1549 SDISAGEREDRIF

-1568 ILRKASPDIELTR
+1568 ILRGASPGIELTR
-1581 TGEDSFVYA
+1581 TGEDSYVYA
-1590 GDNLKHL
+1590 GDNLKEL
-1597 TEVLSQYISN
+1597 TNLLNQYVSN
-1607 LITTTPSFENATQEQ
+1607 LITSTPAFENATQEQ
-1622 KTDILTTAYS
+1622 KTDMLTTAYS

-1639 LNMAPGD
+1639 LNIVPGD
-1646 EAQEKAITNTMKAKI
+1646 EAQEKAIANTMEARV
-1661 AQENLQKQVEEATAA
+1661 AQENLQKQVEEATIA
-1676 ITEENKEFA
+1676 IAEENKEFA
-1685 KNEKAVEALVL
+1685 KNEKAVGALVL
-1696 DANEANKATEKL
+1696 DANEASKATEKL
-1708 CETIEDNSEAFKEGN
+1708 CKTVEDNSEAFKEGN
-1723 KQIANGGKASD
+1723 RQLANGGKVSD
-1734 NYYKVLSQISA
+1734 SYYKVLSQIASE
-1745 QAKNVFGDIATEEF
+1745 AKGVFGDIATEDF

-1768 QLAEGGAIGAAA
+1768 QLAEGGAVGAAA
-1780 FEKLQESARQATLTA
+1780 FERIQAAARQATLSA
-1795 LESDERVAG
+1795 LESDERIAG
-1804 ALTDIQNWIAQA
+1804 VLTDIQNWVAQA

-1850 SLLGASV
+1850 SLLGATV

-1867 LPRAAYDAMYKGQ
+1867 LPRAAYEAMYKGQ

-1907 TAKKKTYRNSGYN
+1907 TAKKKSYRNSGYS
-1920 PSSSKGGGGGSSGGS
+1920 PSGSGGGGSSGSS
-1935 KEEGWENPY
+1935 KEEDWENPY

-1979 QDIVAVSEK
+1979 QDIAAISEK
-1988 ELAHLQEKVELQQA
+1988 ELAHLQEEVELQQA
-2002 LIAGRKKQLEEYI
+2002 LIAGRKEQLEEYM
-2015 ADNSSLSKYA
+2015 ADNANLSKYA
-2025 EIETNERG
+2025 GIETNERG

-2046 VTDADKGQEIE
+2046 ITDADKGQEVE
-2057 DYITQLEEWMDS
+2057 DHISQLEEWMDS

-2094 YFSLE
+2094 YFNLE
-2099 DKIKEAVT
+2099 DRIKEAVT

-2158 QRQLAYLQQDTSGAN
+2158 QRKLAYLQQDTSGAN
-2173 DLAILRLQDEIEQAQ
+2173 DLAILQLQDEIEQAQ

-2202 LQDQNDKAAE
+2202 LQEQNDKAAE

-2258 EEILKRSETF
+2258 EEILKSSETF

-2302 LGFAEGTEITFT
+2302 LGFAEGAEITFT

-2340 IYQGYDGNFYSE
+2340 VYQGYDGNFYSE

-2367 KPSKESTAVSEQEE
+2367 KPPKESTTVSEQEE

>member
-1 MAKEKLNLEFNAEV
+1 MAKEKLSLVFDAEI
-15 QANVDNIKATINGL
+15 QTNVDNIKTIINSL
-29 KRQLDKLKIPASASK
+29 KRQLDSLKIPASASR
-44 GFERSLQSLSNELVN
+44 GFERNLQSLNNELSN
-59 FEAIAEHGV
+59 FETIAEHGV

-74 KKAEAS
+74 KRAEAS
-80 WAKISNLLGRI
+80 WLKISNLLGRI
-91 TYQIRDLKESPEQIF
+91 THQIRDLKDSPDQIF
-106 SKETAA
+106 SKTTAA

-121 EAYQKKMDSI
+121 ELYQKKMESVR
-131 KRTQLYKD
+131 RTQSYKD
-139 KMKSK
+139 KVKSK
-144 TDAAR
+144 TEATR
-149 NLSSAESTAT
+149 TLNTAEANVTSQTRKLEE
-159 AQSRKVDDQRARLE
+159 AQSRLEAGERA
-173 EAERTWA
+173 WA
-180 NERAANFEQQKRDL
+180 RSRAANYEQQKREL
-194 AEVSSLIAQQ
+194 ARVNNLIEEQ
-204 TRIIEDQK
+204 TQILEDQK
-212 KVQAT
+212 RVQAD
-217 LNDQEVVTKEGE
+217 LNDEDVVTKEGD
-229 LQKTFKKALAR
+229 LQKNFKRSLSRARLEAEEKEKALEAAKEAQKVAEQTEKT
-240 ARTEVAEKEAAL
+240 ARTKQSS
-252 EIAKETQ
+252 AKGQLTKLQ
-259 QVATETEKAAKKKK
+259 KKG
-273 TTAKSQLNK
+273 
-282 AKKELKEDDPAII
+282 LKENDPAIVKQI
-295 QKTEEKTQAENE
+295 ENKIA
-307 YAEAQNRTAEAIV
+307 AEAAYAQAQQNTAEAIQ
-320 AVQEAERA
+320 AVQQAEQA
-328 LEEIRQRKAQLEE
+328 LEAARQRKEQLEQ
-341 KANQAE
+341 KAIQAE
-347 GAKQQIAQAQERKKE
+347 GAKQQIAQAQEKKKS
-362 LVEEQA
+362 LIAEQN
-368 ALKAAVQENETFQK
+368 ALKTTVQEHEEFQN
-382 QIEKQSNS
+382 QLERQRNS
-390 LAQQEQLL
+390 
-398 NRYNTS
+398 
-404 VDQAREA
+404 
-411 LNLVN
+411 LVN
-416 QELSSMEL
+416 QEAQLQRYKDAVNQAKEALNQIKRELSEAEISS
-424 TGTEEEVRQIVTAFG
+424 TEEEWGRVIAAFERFLTIDFSG
-439 SFAATTT
+439 
-446 DISAIGRDTEALR
+446 IGRDAEALG
-459 AILDSYKVDSLR
+459 AALEDYKTDSLR
-471 AIPLAFEAMGRAA
+471 AIPISLEAISREAERAA
-484 ATTAEPVRA
+484 PAVAE
-493 VGEMIEATSETA
+493 VGRIVDETSETEES
-505 RGITRAAEETE
+505 ISRAAKETE

-538 IRDAFN
+538 IRDAYN

-559 TDASIGDMWNR
+559 TDFTIGDMWNQ

-594 FYQQGLKTDEVFE
+594 FYQQGLKTDEVFD

-848 LANSTV
+848 LANNTV
-854 IKGVV
+854 IKGAV

-876 GNKGLGGVI
+876 GNEGLGGII

-927 GLEAIKLTAED
+927 GLEAIKLTAKD
-938 IPGMFTSLG
+938 IPGMFVSLG
-947 GKISA
+947 EKASV

-974 KYIGVIGGVVAALA
+974 KYIGVIGGIVAALT
-988 VVVSVYKAIKAA
+988 VVVNVYKALKAA
-1000 SPEAQLERTAEL
+1000 SPEAQLERTEEL

-1032 SLKNIED
+1032 SLKNIEE

-1051 QEWKQ
+1051 QEWRQ
-1056 AVQDVNR
+1056 AVQDVNG

-1078 VESKGGVLTIN
+1078 VESKGGILTIN

-1101 DVREDYLSKKNQ
+1101 DIRENYLSKKNQ

-1122 IAEIRAQS
+1122 IAEIRAQN
-1130 AIDFQDLQADAK
+1130 AVDFQDLQADAK
-1142 VYSIEYQPV
+1142 VYSIGYQPAD
-1151 GAYGAAAGTQMTQIA
+1151 AYGAVEEAQIVQ
-1166 PRDITEALALAL
+1166 RDITEALALAL

-1189 VNSWVSEKGYDN
+1189 VNSWASEKGYDN
-1201 LKVENLNIKALTEF
+1201 LKIENLNIKALTEF

-1241 DVANE
+1241 DVASE
-1246 TAEMMT
+1246 TAEMVT
-1252 GFMTDD
+1252 SFMTDD
-1258 RVEAIYT
+1258 RVETIYA
-1265 NALENVQVNTTNKD
+1265 NALKNVKVNTTNKD

-1336 MKNWESGFS
+1336 MKSWEGSLN

-1350 ALTAAYGDSSGGQL
+1350 ALTATYGGSSGEQL
-1364 TKGDLKLLE
+1364 TKENLKSLAG
-1373 SVNLEKLYN
+1373 VNLENLYK
-1382 QGGGEVALGSYEQ
+1382 QGGGEAILGSYDQ
-1395 FTADFISFID
+1395 FIMDFSSLID
-1405 QAVTRFNEA
+1405 QAVARFNETE
-1414 KGTFA
+1414 GTLA
-1419 SLGVNLNSFNFDE
+1419 SLGVNLDSFNFNE
-1432 ILTSGALEGLSLN
+1432 SLTSGALEGLSLN

-1459 LIMNELQEM
+1459 LIMNELQKM

-1511 GEAALNELASAII
+1511 GEAALNELANAII

-1543 QTGQLI
+1543 QTSQLI
-1549 SDISSGEKDDRIF
+1549 SDISSGGKDDRIF

-1581 TGEDSFVYA
+1581 TGEDSFIYA

-1597 TEVLSQYISN
+1597 TEVLSQYVSN

-1622 KTDILTTAYS
+1622 KTDMLTTAYS
-1632 GMSGFDM
+1632 SMGSSELATIAESD
-1639 LNMAPGD
+1639 D
-1646 EAQEKAITNTMKAKI
+1646 SAQAKAAQKVLDVKI
-1661 AQENLQKQVEEATAA
+1661 AQEELQIELEQTAQAAQEADSA
-1676 ITEENKEFA
+1676 FA
-1685 KNEKAVEALVL
+1685 KNSTRLKALTIKSNELKEAT
-1696 DANEANKATEKL
+1696 KTL
-1708 CETIEDNSEAFKEGN
+1708 CETVEDNSDAFSNGN
-1723 KQIANGGKASD
+1723 KKIANGEKATKDYYIALRRISD
-1734 NYYKVLSQISA
+1734 K
-1745 QAKNVFGDIATEEF
+1745 AKDVFGDVATEEF
-1759 VQANAEAFE
+1759 IQAN
-1768 QLAEGGAIGAAA
+1768 AAA
-1780 FEKLQESARQATLTA
+1780 FEKLTEGGEVGAAAFEQIQAAARDATMSA
-1795 LESDERVAG
+1795 LETDTRVSG
-1804 ALTDIQNWIAQA
+1804 ILTDISNLISQA
-1816 DLDFS
+1816 DLDFQ
-1821 VNGYANITDIVNKLL
+1821 VDGYADITDIVQKLL
-1836 TVGYTIEETKALLE
+1836 EVGYKAEDAKRILE

-1857 NFKVEYQKMV
+1857 EFKVEYQTIRM
-1867 LPRAAYDAMYKGQ
+1867 PTAIFNS
-1880 AGVTAK
+1880 AGYANRTDLQNVT
-1886 DINGMMYEVSIPKAI
+1886 NEGTMTSFRIPKRI
-1901 TTSGGA
+1901 STTGGA
-1907 TAKKKTYRNSGYN
+1907 AAVRNTYKSSGYK
-1920 PSSSKGGGGGSSGGS
+1920 PSGGGGSKGGSGGS
-1935 KEEGWENPY
+1935 SKQEEKWENSY

-1955 EELRERERLER
+1955 EELRERERIER
-1966 RYQQLLKEHHTGA
+1966 RYQKLLKAHHTGA

-1988 ELAHLQEKVELQQA
+1988 ELAHLQEEVELQQA
-2002 LIAGRKKQLEEYI
+2002 LIAGRKEQLKEYI

-2099 DKIKEAVT
+2099 DRIKEAVT
-2107 QFYQAEIDNL
+2107 QFYQSEIDNL
-2117 AAINDSINS
+2117 AAINESIS
-2126 TNERLVDAI
+2126 DTNDRLIDAI

-2149 ETEEEIADK
+2149 ETEEEITDK

-2173 DLAILRLQDEIEQAQ
+2173 DLAILQLQDEIEQAQ

-2202 LQDQNDKAAE
+2202 LQEQNDKAAE

-2227 YIESGEIWQ
+2227 YIEFGEIWQ
-2236 EVYDLMGSG
+2236 EVYDLMGNG
-2245 LNEETGLIRGSKL
+2245 LNEETGLIRGTKL
-2258 EEILKRSETF
+2258 EEILKKSETF

-2314 TSDGKTLKGKM
+2314 TSDGKTIKGKM

-2340 IYQGYDGNFYSE
+2340 VYQGYDGNFYSE
-2352 EEYENK
+2352 EKYEDK
-2358 KASQKPTDT
+2358 RT
-2367 KPSKESTAVSEQEE
+2367 PSKPADTQPPKDSGAASEQGE
-2381 WKPSVGSFVK
+2381 WKPSVGNFVK
-2391 IQKDARFVSGEKVLE
+2391 IQRGAKFVSGEKVLE

-2454 YKTGGLADF
+2454 YKTGGLANF

-2469 DGTKSKPEMV
+2469 DGTKSRPEMV

-2488 IQLKDILSNILSR
+2488 IQLKDILANILSH
-2501 TSGSSTTEN
+2501 TSGNSITEN
-2510 NGDYTYDIDIN
+2510 NGDNTYDIDIN
-2521 VEKIGSDYDLDRIAS
+2521 VEKIGSDYDLDQIAS
-2536 KVRSMITDA
+2536 RVRSMITNA

>member
-1 MAKEKLNLEFNAEV
+1 MAKEKLNLVFDAEV

-91 TYQIRDLKESPEQIF
+91 TYQIRDLRESPEQIF

-149 NLSSAESTAT
+149 NLSSAESTAAT
-159 AQSRKVDDQRARLE
+159 QSRKVDDQRARLE
-173 EAERTWA
+173 EAERTWT

-194 AEVSSLIAQQ
+194 AEISSLIAQQ

-259 QVATETEKAAKKKK
+259 QVAAETEKAAKKKK
-273 TTAKSQLNK
+273 TTAKSQLSK

-307 YAEAQNRTAEAIV
+307 YAEAQNRTAEAIA

-347 GAKQQIAQAQERKKE
+347 GAKQQIAQAQGWKKE

-368 ALKAAVQENETFQK
+368 ALKAALQENEAFQK
-382 QIEKQSNS
+382 QIEKQGNS

-411 LNLVN
+411 LNLIN
-416 QELSSMEL
+416 QELTSMEL

-471 AIPLAFEAMGRAA
+471 AIPLAFEEMGRRA
-484 ATTAEPVRA
+484 ATTAEPVRM

-559 TDASIGDMWNR
+559 TDASISDMWNR

-725 LIGEVDGEIVDAN
+725 LIGEVDGEVVDAN

-807 ELVNAANESAGAS
+807 ELVSAANESAGAS

-848 LANSTV
+848 LANNTV
-854 IKGVV
+854 IKGAV
-859 DTLTLFLNAL
+859 DALTLFLNAL
-869 NDITSWT
+869 NDITSLA
-876 GNKGLGGVI
+876 GNEGLGGVI
-885 TGFNKL
+885 TGLSKL

-927 GLEAIKLTAED
+927 GLEAIKLTAKD
-938 IPGMFTSLG
+938 IPGKFASLG
-947 GKISA
+947 EKASA

-1032 SLKNIED
+1032 SLKSIEE
-1039 GTSTLENLTRGT
+1039 GSSTLENLTRGT

-1056 AVQDVNR
+1056 AVWDVNR
-1063 QILELIEKYPELAAF
+1063 QILELIEKYPELADF

-1130 AIDFQDLQADAK
+1130 AVDFQDLQADAK

-1166 PRDITEALALAL
+1166 QRDITEALALAL

-1189 VNSWVSEKGYDN
+1189 INSWVSEKGYDN
-1201 LKVENLNIKALTEF
+1201 LKVENLNIKALIEF
-1215 GYSLQAAEEAMS
+1215 GYSLQAADEAMS

-1241 DVANE
+1241 DVTNE

-1258 RVEAIYT
+1258 RVEAIYAD
-1265 NALENVQVNTTNKD
+1265 ALENVEVNTTNKD

-1336 MKNWESGFS
+1336 MKNWESGLS

-1350 ALTAAYGDSSGGQL
+1350 ALIAAYDGSSGEQL
-1364 TKGDLKLLE
+1364 TKENLKSLE
-1373 SVNLEKLYN
+1373 GVNLENLYK
-1382 QGGGEVALGSYEQ
+1382 QGGGEATLGNYDQ
-1395 FTADFISFID
+1395 FVTDFNSFID
-1405 QAVTRFNEA
+1405 QAITRFSEA
-1414 KGTFA
+1414 EGA
-1419 SLGVNLNSFNFDE
+1419 LAGLGVDLDSFNFDE
-1432 ILTSGALEGLSLN
+1432 SLSSGALEGLSLN

-1511 GEAALNELASAII
+1511 GEAALNELANAII
-1524 KLSGATRNW
+1524 KLGGATRNW
-1533 DLEALGGRID
+1533 DLEVLGGRID
-1543 QTGQLI
+1543 QTSQLI
-1549 SDISSGEKDDRIF
+1549 SDISLGEKDDRTF

-1568 ILRKASPDIELTR
+1568 ILRKASPGIELTR
-1581 TGEDSFVYA
+1581 TGEDSFVYV

-1622 KTDILTTAYS
+1622 KTDMLTTAYS

-1661 AQENLQKQVEEATAA
+1661 VQENLQKQVEEATAA

-1867 LPRAAYDAMYKGQ
+1867 LPRAAYEAMYKGQ
-1880 AGVTAK
+1880 AGVTVK

-1901 TTSGGA
+1901 TA
-1907 TAKKKTYRNSGYN
+1907 IAEKKSYRDSGYS
-1920 PSSSKGGGGGSSGGS
+1920 PSGSGGGGSSGGS
-1935 KEEGWENPY
+1935 KKEDWENPY

-1979 QDIVAVSEK
+1979 QDIAAISEK
-1988 ELAHLQEKVELQQA
+1988 ELAHLQEEVELQQA
-2002 LIAGRKKQLEEYI
+2002 LIAGRKEQLEEYMT
-2015 ADNSSLSKYA
+2015 DNANLSKYA
-2025 EIETNERG
+2025 GIETNERG

-2039 DWEAINK
+2039 GWEAINK
-2046 VTDADKGQEIE
+2046 ITDADKGQKVE
-2057 DYITQLEEWMDS
+2057 DYISQLEEWMDS

-2099 DKIKEAVT
+2099 DRIKEAVT

-2117 AAINDSINS
+2117 AAINESINS

-2158 QRQLAYLQQDTSGAN
+2158 QRKLAYLQQDTSGAN
-2173 DLAILRLQDEIEQAQ
+2173 DLAILQLQDEIEQAQ

-2194 LIDQKISE
+2194 LIDQKITE

-2258 EEILKRSETF
+2258 EEILKSSETF

-2340 IYQGYDGNFYSE
+2340 VYQGYDGNFYSD

-2358 KASQKPTDT
+2358 KASQKPADT
-2367 KPSKESTAVSEQEE
+2367 KPPKESATASEQEE